1 MSDFLSIG
9 ASAVNVYRQAIA
21 TTSNNIANVNTEGYS
36 KQAVNVSESYPTQIA
51 SYFIGTGSTVDNIQ
65 RSYDEFVERSL
76 RDSAS
81 DLQATTP
88 LIEYTERI
96 VDIMGSETANLTN
109 AIEAFFNAS
118 RSLSVDPGSIP
129 LRNEVLN
136 SGYALASRFNTL
148 STQIDAVGTESRGRL
163 RAALEEV
170 NNLAGQL
177 LSINKQLGR
186 NSEKSKQ
193 PPQLMDQRDL
203 TLRKLSGLSTIGVTE
218 SSNGQVSVNFGGPGR
233 GFEIVT
239 PSGVRKIAMISD
251 SADPTGDV
259 QLVID
264 PRGSKQ
270 PLPPLSGG
278 EVGGLLT
285 FRNEVAKV
293 ARDLLDH
300 LAVQFANKVN
310 EVHRQGF
317 DLNGDFGQDF
327 FRVTPSYSINSEA
340 ASGTF
345 SVDVNVVD
353 QTDLPTDPIKM
364 MYSES
369 TQSWRVYTDSYLHPR
384 LRSTGATPTTIE
396 AELSDANNF
405 SFRGLALSI
414 SGTPEDAD
422 TIILSPKNRAADTF
436 TMELRDPR
444 RVAASEPMT
453 LMPAPANSGD
463 VSADLSYLLPSE
475 RSSGFDS
482 GARFSQLVPNLS
494 SNANLSLTTSSVRP
508 AIVID
513 ANTSAPTVVF
523 DIGPN
528 SDQLVQVLTAE
539 SVHLAGTV
547 ITGSEVAQLV
557 ASDAGFNAGA
567 AYNSKYL
574 NQTGSDAYLD
584 TAVRLGAI
592 GQTITEVVPE
602 VDSASGALVSRQIQL
617 PPAISSK
624 LVPSY
629 TNSSG
634 VDVTLIDAG
643 DLTLNGQSL
652 GALTLSNG
660 EGLSAAKIS
669 SWLRSEISASGQTG
683 LVVNAKTDVL
693 VAGIDATQ
701 TLEIN
706 NVTIDYDVYADMTGM
721 LTAINAVS
729 GQTGVK
735 AEWDSE
741 TAFRLTNAAGFEG
754 KNIVLGGTDSV
765 TALNL
770 STGTYSG
777 RLVVTGEVG
786 DWVTLTLGAGQP
798 SDLGQIG
805 FYTGVYVDKPLNE
818 ELAVFVTGTGSVGSA
833 ISGRASNVDQP
844 SVTQLPA
851 SPYKLT
857 FTSDDIYT
865 ITDTAT
871 DTVVSKRLFE
881 FGVPIEYRGT
891 SISFS
896 EKPKKGD
903 EFSVAANASPGGNNK
918 NILALIEWSKRPIIA
933 GQTFSETYLAL
944 VSGVGTRSSMAELQ
958 REALQVVYDQAYNT
972 REESSGVNLDD
983 EAANL
988 IRFQQAYQAAAQVI
1002 QAAQKAFDTLLQIR

>member
-51 SYFIGTGSTVDNIQ
+51 SYFIGTGSTVNNIQ

-88 LIEYTERI
+88 FIEYTERI

-129 LRNEVLN
+129 LRNEVVS
-136 SGYALASRFNTL
+136 SGQALASRFNTL
-148 STQIDAVGTESRGRL
+148 STQIDAVGTESRDRL
-163 RAALEEV
+163 GAALEEV

-193 PPQLMDQRDL
+193 PAQLMDQRDL
-203 TLRKLSGLSTIGVTE
+203 ILRKLSSLSTIGVTE
-218 SSNGQVSVNFGGPGR
+218 SSNGQVSVNFGGAGR

-239 PSGVRKIAMISD
+239 SSGVREIAMVSD

-270 PLPPLSGG
+270 PLPLLSGG

-293 ARDLLDH
+293 ARDGLDH
-300 LAVQFANKVN
+300 IAVQFANKVN

-340 ASGTF
+340 VSGTF
-345 SVDVNVVD
+345 SVDVKVVD
-353 QTDLPTDPIKM
+353 QTDLPTDPTKM
-364 MYSES
+364 MYRES
-369 TQSWRVYTDSYLHPR
+369 TQSWLVYTDSQLHP
-384 LRSTGATPTTIE
+384 E
-396 AELSDANNF
+396 AELSVANNF

-453 LMPAPANSGD
+453 LMPAPANSSD
-463 VSADLSYLLPSE
+463 VSAALSYLLPSE

-482 GARFSQLVPNLS
+482 GARFSQLLPNLS
-494 SNANLSLTTSSVRP
+494 SDTDLSLSTSSVRP

-513 ANTSAPTVVF
+513 ANTSAPTLVF

-539 SVHLAGTV
+539 SVHLAGTA
-547 ITGSEVAQLV
+547 ITGSEAAQLA

-567 AYNSKYL
+567 AYNSEYL
-574 NQTGSDAYLD
+574 NQTGSNAYLD

-592 GQTITEVVPE
+592 GKTITEVVPE
-602 VDSASGALVSRQIQL
+602 VDSASGNLLSRQIQM

-624 LVPSY
+624 VVPSY

-634 VDVTLIDAG
+634 AEVTLIDAG

-652 GALTLSNG
+652 GALTLSST
-660 EGLSAAKIS
+660 EVLSAAKIS
-669 SWLRSEISASGQTG
+669 AWLRSEISASGQTG
-683 LVVNAKTDVL
+683 LVVNAKTDIL

-706 NVTIDYDVYADMTGM
+706 DVSIVYDVYADMTEM
-721 LTAINAVS
+721 LAAINAVS
-729 GQTGVK
+729 GETRVR

-754 KNIVLGGTDSV
+754 ENIVLGGTDSV

-770 STGTYSG
+770 STGSYSG

-786 DWVTLTLGAGQP
+786 EEVALTLGAGQP

-833 ISGRASNVDQP
+833 ISGRAANVDQS
-844 SVTQLPA
+844 SVAQLPA

-903 EFSVAANASPGGNNK
+903 EFSVSANASPGGNNK
-918 NILALIEWSKRPIIA
+918 NILALIEWSKRPIIS
-933 GQTFSETYLAL
+933 GQTFSEAYLDL
-944 VSGVGTRSSMAELQ
+944 VSGVGSRSSMSELQ

-1002 QAAQKAFDTLLQIR
+1002 QAAQKSFDTLLQIR

>member
-36 KQAVNVSESYPTQIA
+36 KQGVNVGESYPTQIA
-51 SYFIGTGSTVDNIQ
+51 SYFIGTGSTVNSIQ

-88 LIEYTERI
+88 FIEYTNRI

-129 LRNEVLN
+129 LRNEVLS
-136 SGYALASRFNTL
+136 SGQALASRFNTL
-148 STQIDAVGTESRGRL
+148 STQIDAVGTESRDRL
-163 RAALEEV
+163 GAALEEV

-203 TLRKLSGLSTIGVTE
+203 ILRKLSGLSTIGVTE
-218 SSNGQVSVNFGGPGR
+218 SSNGQVSVNFGGAGR

-239 PSGVRKIAMISD
+239 SSGVREIAMVSD

-264 PRGSKQ
+264 PRGIKQ
-270 PLPPLSGG
+270 PLPLLSGG

-293 ARDLLDH
+293 ARDGLDH
-300 LAVQFANKVN
+300 IAVQFANKVN

-340 ASGTF
+340 VSGTF
-345 SVDVNVVD
+345 SVDVKVVD
-353 QTDLPTDPIKM
+353 QTDLPTDPTKM
-364 MYSES
+364 MYRES
-369 TQSWRVYTDSYLHPR
+369 TQSWLVYTDSQLHP
-384 LRSTGATPTTIE
+384 E
-396 AELSDANNF
+396 AELSVANNF

-453 LMPAPANSGD
+453 LMPAPANSSD
-463 VSADLSYLLPSE
+463 VSAALSYLLPSE

-482 GARFSQLVPNLS
+482 GARFSQLLPNLS
-494 SNANLSLTTSSVRP
+494 SDTDLSLSTSSVRP

-513 ANTSAPTVVF
+513 ANTSAPTLVF

-539 SVHLAGTV
+539 SVHLAGTA
-547 ITGSEVAQLV
+547 ITGSEAAQLA

-567 AYNSKYL
+567 AYNSEYL
-574 NQTGSDAYLD
+574 NQTGSNAYLD

-592 GQTITEVVPE
+592 GKTITEVVPE
-602 VDSASGALVSRQIQL
+602 VDSASGNLLSRQIQM

-624 LVPSY
+624 VVPSY

-634 VDVTLIDAG
+634 AEVTLIDSG

-652 GALTLSNG
+652 GALTLSST
-660 EGLSAAKIS
+660 EVLSAAKIS
-669 SWLRSEISASGQTG
+669 AWLRSEISASGQTG
-683 LVVNAKTDVL
+683 LVVNAKTDIL
-693 VAGIDATQ
+693 VASIDATQ

-706 NVTIDYDVYADMTGM
+706 DVSIDYDVYADMTEM

-729 GQTGVK
+729 GQTGVR

-754 KNIVLGGTDSV
+754 ENIVLGGTDSV

-770 STGTYSG
+770 STGSYSG

-786 DWVTLTLGAGQP
+786 EEVALTLGAGQP

-833 ISGRASNVDQP
+833 ISGRAANVDQS
-844 SVTQLPA
+844 SVAQLPA

-903 EFSVAANASPGGNNK
+903 EFSVSANASPGGNNK
-918 NILALIEWSKRPIIA
+918 NILALIEWSKRPIIS
-933 GQTFSETYLAL
+933 GQTFSEAYLDL
-944 VSGVGTRSSMAELQ
+944 VSGVGSRSSMSELQ

-1002 QAAQKAFDTLLQIR
+1002 QAAQKSFDTLLQIR

>member
-51 SYFIGTGSTVDNIQ
+51 SYFIGTGSTVNNIQ

-88 LIEYTERI
+88 FIEYTERI

-129 LRNEVLN
+129 LRNEVVG
-136 SGYALASRFNTL
+136 SGQALASRFNTL
-148 STQIDAVGTESRGRL
+148 STQIDAVGTESRDRL
-163 RAALEEV
+163 GAALEEV

-193 PPQLMDQRDL
+193 PAQLMDQRDL
-203 TLRKLSGLSTIGVTE
+203 ILRKLSSLSTIGVTE
-218 SSNGQVSVNFGGPGR
+218 SSNGQVSVNFGGAGR

-239 PSGVRKIAMISD
+239 SSGVREIAMVSD

-270 PLPPLSGG
+270 PLPLLSGG

-293 ARDLLDH
+293 ARDGLDH
-300 LAVQFANKVN
+300 IAVQFANKVN

-327 FRVTPSYSINSEA
+327 FRITPSYSINSEA
-340 ASGTF
+340 VSGTF
-345 SVDVNVVD
+345 SVDVKVVD
-353 QTDLPTDPIKM
+353 QTDLPTDPTKI
-364 MYSES
+364 MYRES
-369 TQSWRVYTDSYLHPR
+369 TQSWLVFTDSQLHP
-384 LRSTGATPTTIE
+384 E
-396 AELSDANNF
+396 AELSVANNF

-453 LMPAPANSGD
+453 LMPAPANSSD
-463 VSADLSYLLPSE
+463 VSAALSYLLPSE

-482 GARFSQLVPNLS
+482 GARFSQLLPNLS
-494 SNANLSLTTSSVRP
+494 SGANLSLTTSGVRP

-513 ANTSAPTVVF
+513 ANTSAPTLVF

-547 ITGSEVAQLV
+547 ITGSEAAQLV
-557 ASDAGFNAGA
+557 ASDTGFNAGA
-567 AYNSKYL
+567 AYNSEYL
-574 NQTGSDAYLD
+574 NQTGSNAYLD

-592 GQTITEVVPE
+592 GKTITEVVPE
-602 VDSASGALVSRQIQL
+602 VDSASGALLSRQIQL

-624 LVPSY
+624 VVPSY

-634 VDVTLIDAG
+634 AEVTLIDSG

-652 GALTLSNG
+652 GALTLSST
-660 EGLSAAKIS
+660 EALSAAKVS
-669 SWLRSEISASGQTG
+669 AWLKSEISASGQTG
-683 LVVNAKTDVL
+683 LVVNAKTDIL

-706 NVTIDYDVYADMTGM
+706 DVSIVYDVYADMTEM
-721 LTAINAVS
+721 LAAINAVS
-729 GQTGVK
+729 GETRVR

-754 KNIVLGGTDSV
+754 ENIVLGGTDSV

-770 STGTYSG
+770 STGSYSG

-786 DWVTLTLGAGQP
+786 EEVALTLGAGQP

-833 ISGRASNVDQP
+833 ISGRAANVDQS
-844 SVTQLPA
+844 SVAQLPA

-903 EFSVAANASPGGNNK
+903 EFSVSANASPGGNNK
-918 NILALIEWSKRPIIA
+918 NILALIEWSKRPIIS
-933 GQTFSETYLAL
+933 GQTFSEAYLDL
-944 VSGVGTRSSMAELQ
+944 VSGVGSRSSMSELQ

-1002 QAAQKAFDTLLQIR
+1002 QAAQKSFDTLLQIR

>member
-1 MSDFLSIG
+1 
-9 ASAVNVYRQAIA
+9 
-21 TTSNNIANVNTEGYS
+21 
-36 KQAVNVSESYPTQIA
+36 
-51 SYFIGTGSTVDNIQ
+51 
-65 RSYDEFVERSL
+65 
-76 RDSAS
+76 
-81 DLQATTP
+81 
-88 LIEYTERI
+88 
-96 VDIMGSETANLTN
+96 
-109 AIEAFFNAS
+109 
-118 RSLSVDPGSIP
+118 
-129 LRNEVLN
+129 
-136 SGYALASRFNTL
+136 
-148 STQIDAVGTESRGRL
+148 
-163 RAALEEV
+163 
-170 NNLAGQL
+170 
-177 LSINKQLGR
+177 
-186 NSEKSKQ
+186 
-193 PPQLMDQRDL
+193 MDQRDL
-203 TLRKLSGLSTIGVTE
+203 ILRKLSGLSTIGVTE
-218 SSNGQVSVNFGGPGR
+218 SSNGQVSVNFGGAGR

-239 PSGVRKIAMISD
+239 SSGVREIAMVSD

-264 PRGSKQ
+264 PRGIKQ
-270 PLPPLSGG
+270 PLPLLSGG

-293 ARDLLDH
+293 ARDGLDH
-300 LAVQFANKVN
+300 IAVQFANKVN

-340 ASGTF
+340 VSGTF
-345 SVDVNVVD
+345 SVDVKVVD
-353 QTDLPTDPIKM
+353 QTDLPTDPTKM
-364 MYSES
+364 MYRES
-369 TQSWRVYTDSYLHPR
+369 TQSWLVYTDSQLHP
-384 LRSTGATPTTIE
+384 E
-396 AELSDANNF
+396 AELSVANNF

-453 LMPAPANSGD
+453 LMPAPANSSD
-463 VSADLSYLLPSE
+463 VSAALSYLLPSE

-482 GARFSQLVPNLS
+482 GARFSQLLPNLS
-494 SNANLSLTTSSVRP
+494 SDTDLSLSTSSVRP

-513 ANTSAPTVVF
+513 ANTSAPTLVF

-539 SVHLAGTV
+539 SVHLAGTA
-547 ITGSEVAQLV
+547 IKGSEAAQLV

-567 AYNSKYL
+567 AYNSEYL
-574 NQTGSDAYLD
+574 NQTGSNAYLD

-592 GQTITEVVPE
+592 GKTITEVVPE
-602 VDSASGALVSRQIQL
+602 VDSASGNLLSRQIQM

-624 LVPSY
+624 VVPSY

-634 VDVTLIDAG
+634 AEVTLIDSG

-652 GALTLSNG
+652 GALTLSST
-660 EGLSAAKIS
+660 EALSAAKIS
-669 SWLRSEISASGQTG
+669 AWLKSEISASGQTG
-683 LVVNAKTDVL
+683 LVVNAKTDIL

-706 NVTIDYDVYADMTGM
+706 DVTITYDVYADMTEM

-729 GQTGVK
+729 GETRVK

-754 KNIVLGGTDSV
+754 ENIVLGGTDSV

-770 STGTYSG
+770 STGSYSG

-786 DWVTLTLGAGQP
+786 EEVALTLGAGQP

-833 ISGRASNVDQP
+833 ISGRAANVDQS
-844 SVTQLPA
+844 SVAQLPA

-903 EFSVAANASPGGNNK
+903 EFSVSANASPGGNNK
-918 NILALIEWSKRPIIA
+918 NILALIEWSKRPIIS
-933 GQTFSETYLAL
+933 GQTFSEAYLDL
-944 VSGVGTRSSMAELQ
+944 VSGVGSRSSMSELQ

-1002 QAAQKAFDTLLQIR
+1002 QAAQKSFDTLLQIR

>member
-36 KQAVNVSESYPTQIA
+36 KQGVNVGESYPTQIA
-51 SYFIGTGSTVDNIQ
+51 SYFIGTGSTVNSIQ

-88 LIEYTERI
+88 FIEYTKRI

-129 LRNEVLN
+129 LRNEVVS
-136 SGYALASRFNTL
+136 SGQALASRFNTL
-148 STQIDAVGTESRGRL
+148 STQIDAVGTESRDRL
-163 RAALEEV
+163 GAALEEI
-170 NNLAGQL
+170 NSLAGQL

-203 TLRKLSGLSTIGVTE
+203 ILRKLSALSTIGVTE
-218 SSNGQVSVNFGGPGR
+218 SSNGQVSVNFGGAGR

-239 PSGVRKIAMISD
+239 PSGVREIAMVSD

-264 PRGSKQ
+264 PRGIKQ
-270 PLPPLSGG
+270 PLPLLSGG

-293 ARDLLDH
+293 ARDGLDH
-300 LAVQFANKVN
+300 IAVQFANKVN

-340 ASGTF
+340 VSGKF
-345 SVDVNVVD
+345 SVDVKVVD
-353 QTDLPTDPIKM
+353 QTDLPTDPTKI
-364 MYSES
+364 MYRES
-369 TQSWRVYTDSYLHPR
+369 TQSWLVFTDSELHP
-384 LRSTGATPTTIE
+384 E
-396 AELSDANNF
+396 AELSVANNF

-453 LMPAPANSGD
+453 LMPAPANSSD
-463 VSADLSYLLPSE
+463 VSAALSYLLPSE

-482 GARFSQLVPNLS
+482 GARFSQLLPNLS
-494 SNANLSLTTSSVRP
+494 SEANLSLTTSGVRP

-513 ANTSAPTVVF
+513 ANTSAPTLVF

-547 ITGSEVAQLV
+547 ITGSEAAQLA

-567 AYNSKYL
+567 AYNSEYF
-574 NQTGSDAYLD
+574 NQTGSNAYLD

-592 GQTITEVVPE
+592 GKTITEVVPE
-602 VDSASGALVSRQIQL
+602 VDSASGDLLSRQIQM

-624 LVPSY
+624 VVPSY

-634 VDVTLIDAG
+634 AEVTLIDSG

-652 GALTLSNG
+652 GALTLSST
-660 EGLSAAKIS
+660 EVLSAAKIS
-669 SWLRSEISASGQTG
+669 AWLRSEISASGQTG
-683 LVVNAKTDVL
+683 LVVNAKTDIL

-706 NVTIDYDVYADMTGM
+706 DVTITYDVYADMTEM

-729 GQTGVK
+729 GETRVK

-754 KNIVLGGTDSV
+754 ENIVLGGTDSV

-770 STGTYSG
+770 STGSYSG

-786 DWVTLTLGAGQP
+786 EEVALTLGAGQP

-833 ISGRASNVDQP
+833 ISGRAANVDQS
-844 SVTQLPA
+844 SVAQLPA

-903 EFSVAANASPGGNNK
+903 EFSVSANASPGGNNK
-918 NILALIEWSKRPIIA
+918 NILALIEWSKRPIIS
-933 GQTFSETYLAL
+933 GQTFSEAYLDL
-944 VSGVGTRSSMAELQ
+944 VSGVGSRSSMSELQ

-1002 QAAQKAFDTLLQIR
+1002 QAAQKSFDTLLQIR

>member
-36 KQAVNVSESYPTQIA
+36 KQAVNVGESYPTQIA
-51 SYFIGTGSTVDNIQ
+51 SYFIGTGSTVNNIQ

-88 LIEYTERI
+88 FIEYTQRI

-129 LRNEVLN
+129 LRNEVVS
-136 SGYALASRFNTL
+136 SGQALASRFNTL
-148 STQIDAVGTESRGRL
+148 STQIDAVGTESRDRL
-163 RAALEEV
+163 GAALEEI
-170 NNLAGQL
+170 NSLAGQL

-203 TLRKLSGLSTIGVTE
+203 ILRKLSALSTIGVTE
-218 SSNGQVSVNFGGPGR
+218 SSNGQVSVNFGGAGR

-239 PSGVRKIAMISD
+239 PSGVREIAMVSD

-264 PRGSKQ
+264 PRGIKQ
-270 PLPPLSGG
+270 PLPLLSGG

-293 ARDLLDH
+293 ARDGLDH
-300 LAVQFANKVN
+300 IAVQFANKVN
-310 EVHRQGF
+310 EVHRQGL

-327 FRVTPSYSINSEA
+327 FRITPSYSINSEA
-340 ASGTF
+340 VSGKF
-345 SVDVNVVD
+345 SVDVKVVD
-353 QTDLPTDPIKM
+353 QTDLPTDPTKI
-364 MYSES
+364 MYRES
-369 TQSWRVYTDSYLHPR
+369 TQSWLVFTDSQLHP
-384 LRSTGATPTTIE
+384 E
-396 AELSDANNF
+396 AELSVANNF

-453 LMPAPANSGD
+453 LMPAPANSSD
-463 VSADLSYLLPSE
+463 VSAALSYLLPSE

-494 SNANLSLTTSSVRP
+494 SDTNLSLATSSVRP
-508 AIVID
+508 VIVID
-513 ANTSAPTVVF
+513 ANTSAPTLVF

-547 ITGSEVAQLV
+547 ITGSEAAQLV

-567 AYNSKYL
+567 AYNREYL
-574 NQTGSDAYLD
+574 NQTGSNAYLD

-592 GQTITEVVPE
+592 GKTITEVVPE
-602 VDSASGALVSRQIQL
+602 VDSASGDLLSRQIQV

-624 LVPSY
+624 VVPSY

-634 VDVTLIDAG
+634 AEVTLIDAG

-652 GALTLSNG
+652 GALTLSST
-660 EGLSAAKIS
+660 EALSAAKIS
-669 SWLRSEISASGQTG
+669 AWLRSEISASGQTG
-683 LVVNAKTDVL
+683 LVVNAKTDIL

-706 NVTIDYDVYADMTGM
+706 DVTITYDVYADMTEM

-754 KNIVLGGTDSV
+754 ENIVLGGTDSV

-770 STGTYSG
+770 STGSYSG

-786 DWVTLTLGAGQP
+786 EEVALTLGAGQP

-818 ELAVFVTGTGSVGSA
+818 ELAVFVTGTGSVGTA
-833 ISGRASNVDQP
+833 TSGRAVNVDQ
-844 SVTQLPA
+844 SSFAQLPA

-903 EFSVAANASPGGNNK
+903 EFNVSANASPGGNNK
-918 NILALIEWSKRPIIA
+918 NILALIEWSQRPIIS
-933 GQTFSETYLAL
+933 GQTFSEAYLDL
-944 VSGVGTRSSMAELQ
+944 VSGVGSRSSMSELQ

-1002 QAAQKAFDTLLQIR
+1002 QAAQKSFDTLLQIR

>member
-36 KQAVNVSESYPTQIA
+36 KQGVNVGESYPTQIA
-51 SYFIGTGSTVDNIQ
+51 SYFIGTGSTVNSIQ

-88 LIEYTERI
+88 FIEYTNRI

-129 LRNEVLN
+129 LRNEVVS
-136 SGYALASRFNTL
+136 SGQALASRFNTL
-148 STQIDAVGTESRGRL
+148 STQIDAVGTESRDRL
-163 RAALEEV
+163 GAALEEV

-203 TLRKLSGLSTIGVTE
+203 ILRKLSGLSTIGVTE
-218 SSNGQVSVNFGGPGR
+218 SSNGQVSVNFGGAGR

-239 PSGVRKIAMISD
+239 SSGVREIAMVSD

-270 PLPPLSGG
+270 PLPLLSGG

-293 ARDLLDH
+293 ARDGLDH
-300 LAVQFANKVN
+300 IAVQFANKVN

-340 ASGTF
+340 VSGTF
-345 SVDVNVVD
+345 SVDVKVVD
-353 QTDLPTDPIKM
+353 QTDLPTDPTKM
-364 MYSES
+364 MYRES
-369 TQSWRVYTDSYLHPR
+369 TQSWLVYTDSQLHP
-384 LRSTGATPTTIE
+384 E
-396 AELSDANNF
+396 AELSVANNF

-453 LMPAPANSGD
+453 LMPAPANSSD
-463 VSADLSYLLPSE
+463 VSAALSYLLPSE

-494 SNANLSLTTSSVRP
+494 SNTNLSLTTSSVRP

-513 ANTSAPTVVF
+513 ANTSAPTLVF

-539 SVHLAGTV
+539 SVHLAGTA
-547 ITGSEVAQLV
+547 ITGSEAAQLV

-567 AYNSKYL
+567 AYNSEYL
-574 NQTGSDAYLD
+574 NQTGSNAYLD

-592 GQTITEVVPE
+592 GKTITEVVPE
-602 VDSASGALVSRQIQL
+602 VDSASGDLLSRQIQL

-624 LVPSY
+624 VVPSY

-634 VDVTLIDAG
+634 SEVTLIDAG

-652 GALTLSNG
+652 GALTLSST
-660 EGLSAAKIS
+660 EALSAAKIS
-669 SWLRSEISASGQTG
+669 AWLKSEISASGQTG
-683 LVVNAKTDVL
+683 LVVNAKTDIL

-706 NVTIDYDVYADMTGM
+706 DVSIDYDVYADMTEM

-729 GQTGVK
+729 GETRVR

-754 KNIVLGGTDSV
+754 ENIVLGGTDSV

-770 STGTYSG
+770 STGSYSG

-786 DWVTLTLGAGQP
+786 EEVALTLGAGQP

-833 ISGRASNVDQP
+833 ISGRAANVDQS
-844 SVTQLPA
+844 SVAQLPA

-903 EFSVAANASPGGNNK
+903 EFSVSANASPGGNNK
-918 NILALIEWSKRPIIA
+918 NILALIEWSKRPIIS
-933 GQTFSETYLAL
+933 GQTFSEAYLDL
-944 VSGVGTRSSMAELQ
+944 VSGVGSRSSMSELQ

-1002 QAAQKAFDTLLQIR
+1002 QAAQKSFDTLLQIR

>member
-36 KQAVNVSESYPTQIA
+36 KQGVNVGESYPTQIA
-51 SYFIGTGSTVDNIQ
+51 SYFIGTGSTVNSIQ

-88 LIEYTERI
+88 FIEYTNRI

-129 LRNEVLN
+129 LRNEVLS
-136 SGYALASRFNTL
+136 SGQALASRFNTL
-148 STQIDAVGTESRGRL
+148 STQIDAVGTESRDRL
-163 RAALEEV
+163 GAALEEV

-203 TLRKLSGLSTIGVTE
+203 ILRKLSGLSTIGVTE
-218 SSNGQVSVNFGGPGR
+218 SSNGQVSVNFGGAGR

-239 PSGVRKIAMISD
+239 SSGVREIAMVSD

-270 PLPPLSGG
+270 PLPLLSGG

-293 ARDLLDH
+293 ARDGLDH
-300 LAVQFANKVN
+300 IAVQFANKVN

-327 FRVTPSYSINSEA
+327 FRITPSYSINSEA
-340 ASGTF
+340 VSGTF
-345 SVDVNVVD
+345 SVDVKVVD
-353 QTDLPTDPIKM
+353 QTDLPTDPTKM
-364 MYSES
+364 MYRES
-369 TQSWRVYTDSYLHPR
+369 TQSWLVYTDSQLHP
-384 LRSTGATPTTIE
+384 E
-396 AELSDANNF
+396 AELSVANNF

-453 LMPAPANSGD
+453 LMPAPANSSD
-463 VSADLSYLLPSE
+463 VSAALSYLLPSE

-494 SNANLSLTTSSVRP
+494 SNTNLSLTTSSVRP

-513 ANTSAPTVVF
+513 ANTSAPTLVF

-547 ITGSEVAQLV
+547 ITGSEAAQLV

-567 AYNSKYL
+567 AYNSEYL
-574 NQTGSDAYLD
+574 NQTGSNAYLD

-592 GQTITEVVPE
+592 GKTITEVVPE
-602 VDSASGALVSRQIQL
+602 VDSASGNLLSRQIQL

-624 LVPSY
+624 VVPSY

-634 VDVTLIDAG
+634 SEVTLIDAG

-652 GALTLSNG
+652 GALTLPST
-660 EGLSAAKIS
+660 EALSAAKIS
-669 SWLRSEISASGQTG
+669 AWLKSEISASGQTG
-683 LVVNAKTDVL
+683 LVVNAKTDIL
-693 VAGIDATQ
+693 VASIDATQ

-706 NVTIDYDVYADMTGM
+706 DVSIDYDVYADMTEM

-729 GQTGVK
+729 GQTGVR

-754 KNIVLGGTDSV
+754 ENIVLGGTDSV

-770 STGTYSG
+770 STGAYSG

-786 DWVTLTLGAGQP
+786 EEVALTLGAGQP
-798 SDLGQIG
+798 SDLGKIG

-833 ISGRASNVDQP
+833 ISGRAANVDQS
-844 SVTQLPA
+844 SVAQLPA

-903 EFSVAANASPGGNNK
+903 EFSVSANASPGGNNK
-918 NILALIEWSKRPIIA
+918 NILALIEWSKRPIIS
-933 GQTFSETYLAL
+933 GQTFSEAYLDL
-944 VSGVGTRSSMAELQ
+944 VSGVGSRSSMSELQ

-1002 QAAQKAFDTLLQIR
+1002 QAAQKSFDTLLQIR

>member
-51 SYFIGTGSTVDNIQ
+51 SYFIGTGSTVDKIQ

-88 LIEYTERI
+88 FIEYTERI
-96 VDIMGSETANLTN
+96 VDIMGSESANLTN

-129 LRNEVLN
+129 LRNGVLS
-136 SGYALASRFNTL
+136 SGQALASRFNTL
-148 STQIDAVGTESRGRL
+148 STQIDAVGTESRRRL
-163 RAALEEV
+163 GAALEEV

-203 TLRKLSGLSTIGVTE
+203 ILRKLSALSTIGVTE
-218 SSNGQVSVNFGGPGR
+218 SSNGQVSVNFGGAGR

-239 PSGVRKIAMISD
+239 SSSVRKIGMVSD
-251 SADPTGDV
+251 SADPTGDI
-259 QLVID
+259 QLFID

-278 EVGGLLT
+278 EVGGLLA

-293 ARDLLDH
+293 ARDGLDH
-300 LAVQFANKVN
+300 IAVQFANKVN

-327 FRVTPSYSINSEA
+327 FRITSSYSINSEA
-340 ASGTF
+340 VSGTF
-345 SVDVNVVD
+345 SVDVKVVD
-353 QTDLPTDPIKM
+353 QTDLPTDPTKM
-364 MYSES
+364 MYRES
-369 TQSWRVYTDSYLHPR
+369 TQSWLVYTDSQLHP
-384 LRSTGATPTTIE
+384 E
-396 AELSDANNF
+396 AELSVANNF
-405 SFRGLALSI
+405 TFRGLALSI

-422 TIILSPKNRAADTF
+422 TIILSPKDRAADTF

-453 LMPAPANSGD
+453 LMPAPANSSD
-463 VSADLSYLLPSE
+463 VSAALSYLLPSE
-475 RSSGFDS
+475 RSIGFDS

-547 ITGSEVAQLV
+547 VTGSEVAQLV
-557 ASDAGFNAGA
+557 ASDAGFNTGA
-567 AYNSKYL
+567 AYNSEYL

-592 GQTITEVVPE
+592 GKTITEVVPE
-602 VDSASGALVSRQIQL
+602 VDSSSGALLSRQIQL

-624 LVPSY
+624 VVPSY

-634 VDVTLIDAG
+634 AGVTLIDAG

-652 GALTLSNG
+652 GALTLSSG
-660 EGLSAAKIS
+660 EGLSAAKITE
-669 SWLRSEISASGQTG
+669 WLRSEISASGQTG
-683 LVVNAKTDVL
+683 LVVNAKTDIL

-706 NVTIDYDVYADMTGM
+706 DVTIDYDVFADMTEM

-729 GQTGVK
+729 GETGVK

-754 KNIVLGGTDSV
+754 ENIVLGGTDSV

-786 DWVTLTLGAGQP
+786 EEVALTLGAGQP

-833 ISGRASNVDQP
+833 ISGRAGNVDQ
-844 SVTQLPA
+844 SGVTQLPA

-871 DTVVSKRLFE
+871 NTVVSKRLFE
-881 FGVPIEYRGT
+881 FGAPIEYRGT

-903 EFSVAANASPGGNNK
+903 EFSVSANASPGGNNK
-918 NILALIEWSKRPIIA
+918 NILALIEWSKRPIIS
-933 GQTFSETYLAL
+933 GQTFSESYLDL
-944 VSGVGTRSSMAELQ
+944 VSGVGSRSSMSELQ

-1002 QAAQKAFDTLLQIR
+1002 QAAQKSFDTLLQIR

>member
-36 KQAVNVSESYPTQIA
+36 KQAVNVGESYPTQIA
-51 SYFIGTGSTVDNIQ
+51 SYFIGTGSTVNSIQ

-88 LIEYTERI
+88 FIEYTNRI

-129 LRNEVLN
+129 LRNEVLS
-136 SGYALASRFNTL
+136 SGQALASRFNTL
-148 STQIDAVGTESRGRL
+148 STQIDAVGTESRDRL
-163 RAALEEV
+163 GAALEEV

-203 TLRKLSGLSTIGVTE
+203 ILRKLSSLSTIGVTE
-218 SSNGQVSVNFGGPGR
+218 SSNGQVSVNFGGAGR

-239 PSGVRKIAMISD
+239 SSGVREIAMVSD

-264 PRGSKQ
+264 PRGIKQ
-270 PLPPLSGG
+270 PLPLLSGG

-293 ARDLLDH
+293 ARDGLDH
-300 LAVQFANKVN
+300 IAVQFANKVN

-340 ASGTF
+340 VSGTF
-345 SVDVNVVD
+345 SVDVKVVD
-353 QTDLPTDPIKM
+353 QTDLPTDPTKM
-364 MYSES
+364 MYRES
-369 TQSWRVYTDSYLHPR
+369 TQSWLVYTDSQLHP
-384 LRSTGATPTTIE
+384 E
-396 AELSDANNF
+396 AELSVANNF

-453 LMPAPANSGD
+453 LMPAPANSSD
-463 VSADLSYLLPSE
+463 VSAALSYLLPSE

-482 GARFSQLVPNLS
+482 GARFSQLLPNLS
-494 SNANLSLTTSSVRP
+494 SDTDLSLSTSSVRP

-513 ANTSAPTVVF
+513 ANTSAPTLVF

-539 SVHLAGTV
+539 SVHLAGTA
-547 ITGSEVAQLV
+547 ITGSEAAQLA

-567 AYNSKYL
+567 AYNSEYL
-574 NQTGSDAYLD
+574 NQTGSNAYLD

-592 GQTITEVVPE
+592 GKTITEVVPE
-602 VDSASGALVSRQIQL
+602 VDSASGNLLSRQIQL

-624 LVPSY
+624 VVPSY

-634 VDVTLIDAG
+634 AEVTLIDSG

-652 GALTLSNG
+652 GALTLSST
-660 EGLSAAKIS
+660 EVLSAAKIS
-669 SWLRSEISASGQTG
+669 AWLRSEISASGQTG
-683 LVVNAKTDVL
+683 LVVNAKTDIL

-706 NVTIDYDVYADMTGM
+706 DVTITYDVYADMTEM

-729 GQTGVK
+729 GETRVK

-754 KNIVLGGTDSV
+754 ENIVLGGTDSV

-770 STGTYSG
+770 STGSYSG

-786 DWVTLTLGAGQP
+786 EEVALTLGAGQP

-833 ISGRASNVDQP
+833 ISGRAANVDQS
-844 SVTQLPA
+844 SVAQLPA

-903 EFSVAANASPGGNNK
+903 EFSVSANASPGGNNK
-918 NILALIEWSKRPIIA
+918 NILALIEWSKRPIIS
-933 GQTFSETYLAL
+933 GQTFSEAYLDL
-944 VSGVGTRSSMAELQ
+944 VSGVGSRSSMSELQ

-1002 QAAQKAFDTLLQIR
+1002 QAAQKSFDTLLQIR

>member
-36 KQAVNVSESYPTQIA
+36 KQGVNVGESYPTQIA
-51 SYFIGTGSTVDNIQ
+51 SYFIGTGSTVNSIQ

-88 LIEYTERI
+88 FIEYTNRI

-129 LRNEVLN
+129 LRNEVVS
-136 SGYALASRFNTL
+136 SGQALASRFNTL
-148 STQIDAVGTESRGRL
+148 STQIDAVGTESRDRL
-163 RAALEEV
+163 GAALEEI
-170 NNLAGQL
+170 NSLAGQL

-203 TLRKLSGLSTIGVTE
+203 ILRKLSALSTIGVTE
-218 SSNGQVSVNFGGPGR
+218 SSNGQVSVNFGGAGR
-233 GFEIVT
+233 GFETVT
-239 PSGVRKIAMISD
+239 PSGVREIAMVSD

-264 PRGSKQ
+264 PRGIKQ
-270 PLPPLSGG
+270 PLPLLSGG

-293 ARDLLDH
+293 ARDGLDH
-300 LAVQFANKVN
+300 IAVQFANKVN
-310 EVHRQGF
+310 EVHRQGL

-340 ASGTF
+340 VSGKF
-345 SVDVNVVD
+345 SVDVKVVD
-353 QTDLPTDPIKM
+353 QTDLPTDPTKI
-364 MYSES
+364 MYRES
-369 TQSWRVYTDSYLHPR
+369 TQSWLVFTDSELHP
-384 LRSTGATPTTIE
+384 E
-396 AELSDANNF
+396 AELSVANNF

-453 LMPAPANSGD
+453 LMPAPANSSD
-463 VSADLSYLLPSE
+463 VSAALSYLLPSE

-494 SNANLSLTTSSVRP
+494 SNTNLSLTTSSVRP

-547 ITGSEVAQLV
+547 ITGSEAAQLV

-567 AYNSKYL
+567 AYNSEYL
-574 NQTGSDAYLD
+574 NQTGSNAYLD

-592 GQTITEVVPE
+592 GKTITEVVPE
-602 VDSASGALVSRQIQL
+602 IDSASGDLLSRQIQL

-624 LVPSY
+624 VVPSY

-634 VDVTLIDAG
+634 SEVTLIDAG

-652 GALTLSNG
+652 GALTLPST
-660 EGLSAAKIS
+660 EALSAAKIS
-669 SWLRSEISASGQTG
+669 AWLKSEISASGQTG
-683 LVVNAKTDVL
+683 LVVNAKTDIL
-693 VAGIDATQ
+693 VASIDATQ

-706 NVTIDYDVYADMTGM
+706 DVSIDYDVYADMTEM

-729 GQTGVK
+729 GQTGVR

-754 KNIVLGGTDSV
+754 ENIVLGGTDSV

-770 STGTYSG
+770 STGAYSG

-786 DWVTLTLGAGQP
+786 EEVALTLGAGQP

-833 ISGRASNVDQP
+833 ISGRAANVDQS
-844 SVTQLPA
+844 SVAQLPA

-903 EFSVAANASPGGNNK
+903 EFSVSANASPGGNNK
-918 NILALIEWSKRPIIA
+918 NILALIEWSKRPIIS
-933 GQTFSETYLAL
+933 GQTFSEAYLDL
-944 VSGVGTRSSMAELQ
+944 VSGVGSRSSMSELQ

-1002 QAAQKAFDTLLQIR
+1002 QAAQKSFDTLLQIR

>member
-36 KQAVNVSESYPTQIA
+36 KQGVNVGESYPTQIA
-51 SYFIGTGSTVDNIQ
+51 SYFIGTGSTVNSIQ

-88 LIEYTERI
+88 FIEYTNRI

-129 LRNEVLN
+129 LRNEVLS
-136 SGYALASRFNTL
+136 SGQALASRFNTL
-148 STQIDAVGTESRGRL
+148 STQIDAVGTESRDRL
-163 RAALEEV
+163 GAALEEV

-203 TLRKLSGLSTIGVTE
+203 ILRKLSGLSTIGVTE
-218 SSNGQVSVNFGGPGR
+218 SSNGQVSVNFGGAGR

-239 PSGVRKIAMISD
+239 SSGVREIAMVSD

-264 PRGSKQ
+264 PRGIKQ
-270 PLPPLSGG
+270 PLPLLSGG

-293 ARDLLDH
+293 ARDGLDH
-300 LAVQFANKVN
+300 IAVQFANKVN
-310 EVHRQGF
+310 EVHRQGL

-340 ASGTF
+340 VSGKF
-345 SVDVNVVD
+345 SVDVKVVD
-353 QTDLPTDPIKM
+353 QTDLPTDPTKI
-364 MYSES
+364 MYRES
-369 TQSWRVYTDSYLHPR
+369 TQSWLVFTDSELHP
-384 LRSTGATPTTIE
+384 E
-396 AELSDANNF
+396 AELSVANNF

-436 TMELRDPR
+436 TMELRDAR

-453 LMPAPANSGD
+453 LMPAPANSSD
-463 VSADLSYLLPSE
+463 VSAALSYLLPSE

-482 GARFSQLVPNLS
+482 GARFSQLLPNLS
-494 SNANLSLTTSSVRP
+494 SDTDLSLSTSSVRP

-513 ANTSAPTVVF
+513 ANTSAPTLVF

-539 SVHLAGTV
+539 SVHLAGTA
-547 ITGSEVAQLV
+547 ITGSEAAQLA

-567 AYNSKYL
+567 AYNSEYL
-574 NQTGSDAYLD
+574 NQTGSNAYLD

-592 GQTITEVVPE
+592 GKTITEVVPE
-602 VDSASGALVSRQIQL
+602 VDSASGNLLSRQIQM

-624 LVPSY
+624 VVPSY

-634 VDVTLIDAG
+634 AEVTLIDSG

-652 GALTLSNG
+652 GALTLSST
-660 EGLSAAKIS
+660 EVLSAAKIS
-669 SWLRSEISASGQTG
+669 AWLRSEISASGQTG
-683 LVVNAKTDVL
+683 LVVNAKTDIL

-706 NVTIDYDVYADMTGM
+706 DVTRTYDVYADMTEM

-729 GQTGVK
+729 GETRVK

-754 KNIVLGGTDSV
+754 ENIVLGGTDSV

-770 STGTYSG
+770 STGSYSG

-786 DWVTLTLGAGQP
+786 EEVALTLGAGQP

-833 ISGRASNVDQP
+833 ISGRAANVDQS
-844 SVTQLPA
+844 SVAQLPA

-903 EFSVAANASPGGNNK
+903 EFSVSANASPGGNNK
-918 NILALIEWSKRPIIA
+918 NILALIEWSKRPIIS
-933 GQTFSETYLAL
+933 GQTFSEAYLDL
-944 VSGVGTRSSMAELQ
+944 VSGVGSRSSMSELQ

-1002 QAAQKAFDTLLQIR
+1002 QAAQKSFDTLLQIR

>member
-36 KQAVNVSESYPTQIA
+36 KQAVNVGESYPTQIA
-51 SYFIGTGSTVDNIQ
+51 SYFIGTGSTVNNIQ

-88 LIEYTERI
+88 FIEYTKRI

-129 LRNEVLN
+129 LRNEVVS
-136 SGYALASRFNTL
+136 SGQALASRFNTL
-148 STQIDAVGTESRGRL
+148 STQIDAVGTESRDRL
-163 RAALEEV
+163 GAALEEI
-170 NNLAGQL
+170 NSLAGQL

-203 TLRKLSGLSTIGVTE
+203 ILRKLSALSTIGVTE
-218 SSNGQVSVNFGGPGR
+218 SSNGQVSVNFGGAGR

-239 PSGVRKIAMISD
+239 PSGVREIAMVSD

-264 PRGSKQ
+264 PRGIKQ
-270 PLPPLSGG
+270 PLPLLSGG

-293 ARDLLDH
+293 ARDGLDH
-300 LAVQFANKVN
+300 IAVQFANKVN
-310 EVHRQGF
+310 EVHRQGL

-340 ASGTF
+340 VSGKF
-345 SVDVNVVD
+345 SVDVKVVD
-353 QTDLPTDPIKM
+353 QTDLPTDPTKI
-364 MYSES
+364 MYRES
-369 TQSWRVYTDSYLHPR
+369 TQSWLVFTDSELHP
-384 LRSTGATPTTIE
+384 E
-396 AELSDANNF
+396 AELSVANNF

-436 TMELRDPR
+436 TMELRDAR

-453 LMPAPANSGD
+453 LMPAPANSSD
-463 VSADLSYLLPSE
+463 VSAALSYLLPSE

-482 GARFSQLVPNLS
+482 GARFSQLLPNLS
-494 SNANLSLTTSSVRP
+494 SDTDLSLSTSSVRP

-513 ANTSAPTVVF
+513 ANTSAPTLVF

-539 SVHLAGTV
+539 SVHLAGTA
-547 ITGSEVAQLV
+547 ITGSEAAQLA

-567 AYNSKYL
+567 AYNSEYL
-574 NQTGSDAYLD
+574 NQTGSNAYLD

-592 GQTITEVVPE
+592 GKTITEVVPE
-602 VDSASGALVSRQIQL
+602 VDSASGDLLSRQIQM

-624 LVPSY
+624 VVPSY

-634 VDVTLIDAG
+634 AEVTLIDSG

-652 GALTLSNG
+652 GALTLSST
-660 EGLSAAKIS
+660 EVLSAAKIS
-669 SWLRSEISASGQTG
+669 AWLRSEISASGQTG
-683 LVVNAKTDVL
+683 LVVNAKTDIL

-706 NVTIDYDVYADMTGM
+706 DVTITYDVYADMTEM

-729 GQTGVK
+729 GETRVK

-754 KNIVLGGTDSV
+754 ENIVLGGTDSV

-770 STGTYSG
+770 STGSYSG

-786 DWVTLTLGAGQP
+786 EEVALTLGAGQP

-833 ISGRASNVDQP
+833 ISGRAANVDQS
-844 SVTQLPA
+844 SVAQLPA

-903 EFSVAANASPGGNNK
+903 EFSVSANASPGGNNK
-918 NILALIEWSKRPIIA
+918 NILALIEWSKRPIIS
-933 GQTFSETYLAL
+933 GQTFSEAYLDL
-944 VSGVGTRSSMAELQ
+944 VSGVGSRSSMSELQ

-1002 QAAQKAFDTLLQIR
+1002 QAAQKSFDTLLQIR

>member
-36 KQAVNVSESYPTQIA
+36 KQGVNVGESYPTQIA
-51 SYFIGTGSTVDNIQ
+51 SYFIGTGSTVNSIQ

-88 LIEYTERI
+88 FIEYTNRI

-129 LRNEVLN
+129 LRNEVVS
-136 SGYALASRFNTL
+136 SGQALASRFNTL
-148 STQIDAVGTESRGRL
+148 STQIDAVGTESRDRL
-163 RAALEEV
+163 GAALEEV

-203 TLRKLSGLSTIGVTE
+203 ILRKLSSLSTIGVTE
-218 SSNGQVSVNFGGPGR
+218 SSNGQVSVNFGGAGR

-239 PSGVRKIAMISD
+239 PSGVREIAMVSD

-270 PLPPLSGG
+270 PLPLLSGG

-293 ARDLLDH
+293 ARDGLDH
-300 LAVQFANKVN
+300 IAVQFANKVN

-327 FRVTPSYSINSEA
+327 FRITPSYSINSEA
-340 ASGTF
+340 VSGTF
-345 SVDVNVVD
+345 SVDVKVVD
-353 QTDLPTDPIKM
+353 QTDLPTDPTKM
-364 MYSES
+364 MYRES
-369 TQSWRVYTDSYLHPR
+369 TQSWLVYTDSQLHP
-384 LRSTGATPTTIE
+384 E
-396 AELSDANNF
+396 AELSVANNF

-453 LMPAPANSGD
+453 LMPAPANSSD
-463 VSADLSYLLPSE
+463 VSAALSYLLPSE

-494 SNANLSLTTSSVRP
+494 SNTNLSLTTSSVRP

-547 ITGSEVAQLV
+547 ITGSEAAQLV

-567 AYNSKYL
+567 AYNSEYL
-574 NQTGSDAYLD
+574 NQTGSNAYLD

-592 GQTITEVVPE
+592 GKTITEVVPE
-602 VDSASGALVSRQIQL
+602 IDSASGDLLSRQIQL

-624 LVPSY
+624 VVPSY

-634 VDVTLIDAG
+634 SEVTLIDAG

-652 GALTLSNG
+652 GALTLLST
-660 EGLSAAKIS
+660 EALSAAKIS
-669 SWLRSEISASGQTG
+669 AWLKSEISASGQTG
-683 LVVNAKTDVL
+683 LVVNAKTDIL
-693 VAGIDATQ
+693 VASIDATQ

-706 NVTIDYDVYADMTGM
+706 DVSIDYDVYADMTEM

-729 GQTGVK
+729 GQTGVR

-754 KNIVLGGTDSV
+754 ENIVLGGTDSV

-770 STGTYSG
+770 STGAYSG

-786 DWVTLTLGAGQP
+786 EEVALTLGAGQP

-833 ISGRASNVDQP
+833 ISGSAANVDQS
-844 SVTQLPA
+844 SVAQLPA

-903 EFSVAANASPGGNNK
+903 EFSVSANASPGGNNK
-918 NILALIEWSKRPIIA
+918 NILALIEWSKRPIIS
-933 GQTFSETYLAL
+933 GQTFSEAYLDL
-944 VSGVGTRSSMAELQ
+944 VSGVGSRSSMSELQ

-1002 QAAQKAFDTLLQIR
+1002 QAAQKSFDTLLQIR

>member
-36 KQAVNVSESYPTQIA
+36 KQGVNVGESYPTQIA
-51 SYFIGTGSTVDNIQ
+51 SYFIGTGSTVNSIQ

-88 LIEYTERI
+88 FIEYTNRI

-129 LRNEVLN
+129 LRNEVVS
-136 SGYALASRFNTL
+136 SGQALASRFNTL
-148 STQIDAVGTESRGRL
+148 STQIDAVGTESRDRL
-163 RAALEEV
+163 GAALEEI
-170 NNLAGQL
+170 NSLAGQL

-203 TLRKLSGLSTIGVTE
+203 ILRKLSALSTIGVTE
-218 SSNGQVSVNFGGPGR
+218 SSNGQVSVNFGGAGR

-239 PSGVRKIAMISD
+239 SSGVREIAMVSD

-264 PRGSKQ
+264 PRGIKQ
-270 PLPPLSGG
+270 PLPLLSGG

-293 ARDLLDH
+293 ARDGLDH
-300 LAVQFANKVN
+300 IAVQFANKVN

-340 ASGTF
+340 VSGTF
-345 SVDVNVVD
+345 SVDVKVVD
-353 QTDLPTDPIKM
+353 QTDLPTDPTKM
-364 MYSES
+364 MYRES
-369 TQSWRVYTDSYLHPR
+369 TQSWLVYTDSQLHP
-384 LRSTGATPTTIE
+384 E
-396 AELSDANNF
+396 AELSVANNF

-414 SGTPEDAD
+414 SGTPEDTD

-453 LMPAPANSGD
+453 LMPAPANSSD
-463 VSADLSYLLPSE
+463 VSAALSYLLPSE

-482 GARFSQLVPNLS
+482 GARFSQLLPNLS
-494 SNANLSLTTSSVRP
+494 SDTDLSLSTSSVRP

-513 ANTSAPTVVF
+513 ANTSAPTLVF

-539 SVHLAGTV
+539 SVHLAGTA
-547 ITGSEVAQLV
+547 ITGSEAAQLA

-567 AYNSKYL
+567 AYNSEYL
-574 NQTGSDAYLD
+574 NQTGSNAYLD

-592 GQTITEVVPE
+592 GKTITEVVPE
-602 VDSASGALVSRQIQL
+602 VDSASGNLLSRQIQM

-624 LVPSY
+624 VVPSY

-634 VDVTLIDAG
+634 AEVTLIDSG

-652 GALTLSNG
+652 GALTLSST
-660 EGLSAAKIS
+660 EVLSAAKIS
-669 SWLRSEISASGQTG
+669 AWLRSEISASGQTG
-683 LVVNAKTDVL
+683 LVVNAKTDIL

-706 NVTIDYDVYADMTGM
+706 DVTITYDVYADMTEM

-729 GQTGVK
+729 GETRVK

-754 KNIVLGGTDSV
+754 ENIVLGGTDSV

-770 STGTYSG
+770 STGSYSG

-786 DWVTLTLGAGQP
+786 EEVALTLGAGQP

-833 ISGRASNVDQP
+833 ISGRAANVDQS
-844 SVTQLPA
+844 SVAQLPA

-903 EFSVAANASPGGNNK
+903 EFSVSANASPGGNNK
-918 NILALIEWSKRPIIA
+918 NILALIEWSKRPIIS
-933 GQTFSETYLAL
+933 GQTFSEAYLDL
-944 VSGVGTRSSMAELQ
+944 VSGVGSRSSMSELQ

-1002 QAAQKAFDTLLQIR
+1002 QAAQKSFDTLLQIR

>member
-36 KQAVNVSESYPTQIA
+36 KQGVNVGESYPTQIA
-51 SYFIGTGSTVDNIQ
+51 SYFIGTGSTVNSIQ

-88 LIEYTERI
+88 FIEYTNRI

-129 LRNEVLN
+129 LRNEVVS
-136 SGYALASRFNTL
+136 SGQALASRFNTL
-148 STQIDAVGTESRGRL
+148 STQIDAVGTESRDRL
-163 RAALEEV
+163 GAALEEV

-203 TLRKLSGLSTIGVTE
+203 ILRKLSGLSTIGVTE
-218 SSNGQVSVNFGGPGR
+218 SSNGQVSVNFGGAGR

-239 PSGVRKIAMISD
+239 SSGVREIAMVSD

-264 PRGSKQ
+264 PRGIKQ
-270 PLPPLSGG
+270 PLPLLSGG

-293 ARDLLDH
+293 ARDGLDH
-300 LAVQFANKVN
+300 IAVQFANKVN

-340 ASGTF
+340 VSGTF
-345 SVDVNVVD
+345 SVDVKVVD
-353 QTDLPTDPIKM
+353 QTDLPTDPTKM
-364 MYSES
+364 MYRES
-369 TQSWRVYTDSYLHPR
+369 TQSWLVYTDSQLHP
-384 LRSTGATPTTIE
+384 E
-396 AELSDANNF
+396 AELSVANNF

-453 LMPAPANSGD
+453 LMPAPANSSD
-463 VSADLSYLLPSE
+463 VSAALSYLLPSE

-482 GARFSQLVPNLS
+482 GARFSQLLPNLS
-494 SNANLSLTTSSVRP
+494 SDTDLSLSTSSVRP

-513 ANTSAPTVVF
+513 ANTSAPTLVF

-539 SVHLAGTV
+539 SVHLAGTA
-547 ITGSEVAQLV
+547 ITGSEAAQLA

-567 AYNSKYL
+567 AYNSEYL
-574 NQTGSDAYLD
+574 NQTGSNAYLD

-592 GQTITEVVPE
+592 GKTITEVVPE
-602 VDSASGALVSRQIQL
+602 VDSASGNLLSRQIQM

-624 LVPSY
+624 VVPSY

-634 VDVTLIDAG
+634 AEVTLIDSG

-652 GALTLSNG
+652 GALTLSST
-660 EGLSAAKIS
+660 EALSAAKIS
-669 SWLRSEISASGQTG
+669 AWLRSEISASGQTG
-683 LVVNAKTDVL
+683 LVVNAKTDIL

-706 NVTIDYDVYADMTGM
+706 DVTITYDVYADMTEM

-729 GQTGVK
+729 GETRVK

-754 KNIVLGGTDSV
+754 ENIVLGGTDSV

-770 STGTYSG
+770 STGSYSG

-786 DWVTLTLGAGQP
+786 EEVALTLGAGQP

-833 ISGRASNVDQP
+833 ISGRAANVDQS
-844 SVTQLPA
+844 SVAQLPA

-903 EFSVAANASPGGNNK
+903 EFSVSANASPGGNNK
-918 NILALIEWSKRPIIA
+918 NILALIEWSKRPIIS
-933 GQTFSETYLAL
+933 GQTFSEAYLDL
-944 VSGVGTRSSMAELQ
+944 VSGVGSRSSMSELQ

-1002 QAAQKAFDTLLQIR
+1002 QAAQKSFDTLLQIR

>member
-36 KQAVNVSESYPTQIA
+36 KQGVNVGESYPTQIA
-51 SYFIGTGSTVDNIQ
+51 SYFIGTGSTVNSIQ

-88 LIEYTERI
+88 FIEYTNRI

-129 LRNEVLN
+129 LRNEVVS
-136 SGYALASRFNTL
+136 SGQALASRFNTL
-148 STQIDAVGTESRGRL
+148 STQIDAVGTESRDRL
-163 RAALEEV
+163 GAALEEV

-203 TLRKLSGLSTIGVTE
+203 ILRKLSGLSTIGVTE
-218 SSNGQVSVNFGGPGR
+218 SSNGQVSVNFGGAGR

-239 PSGVRKIAMISD
+239 SSGVREIAMVSD

-270 PLPPLSGG
+270 PLPLLSGG

-293 ARDLLDH
+293 ARDGLDH
-300 LAVQFANKVN
+300 IAVQFANKVN

-340 ASGTF
+340 VSGTF
-345 SVDVNVVD
+345 SVDVKVVD
-353 QTDLPTDPIKM
+353 QTDLPTDPTKM
-364 MYSES
+364 MYRES
-369 TQSWRVYTDSYLHPR
+369 TQSWLVYTDSQLHP
-384 LRSTGATPTTIE
+384 E
-396 AELSDANNF
+396 AELSVANNF

-453 LMPAPANSGD
+453 LMPAPANSSD
-463 VSADLSYLLPSE
+463 VSAALSYLLPSE

-482 GARFSQLVPNLS
+482 GARFSQLLPNLS
-494 SNANLSLTTSSVRP
+494 SDTDLSLSTSSVRP

-513 ANTSAPTVVF
+513 ANTSAPTLVF

-539 SVHLAGTV
+539 SVHLAGTA
-547 ITGSEVAQLV
+547 ITGSEAAQLA

-567 AYNSKYL
+567 AYNSEYL
-574 NQTGSDAYLD
+574 NQTGSNAYLD

-592 GQTITEVVPE
+592 GKTITEVVPE
-602 VDSASGALVSRQIQL
+602 VDSASGNLLSRQIQM

-624 LVPSY
+624 VVPSY

-634 VDVTLIDAG
+634 AEVTLIDSG

-652 GALTLSNG
+652 GALTLSST
-660 EGLSAAKIS
+660 EVLSAAKIS
-669 SWLRSEISASGQTG
+669 AWLRSEISASGQTG
-683 LVVNAKTDVL
+683 LVVNAKTDIL

-706 NVTIDYDVYADMTGM
+706 DVTITYDVYADMTEM

-729 GQTGVK
+729 GETRVK

-754 KNIVLGGTDSV
+754 ENIVLGGTDSV

-770 STGTYSG
+770 STGSYSG

-786 DWVTLTLGAGQP
+786 EEVALTLGAGQP

-833 ISGRASNVDQP
+833 ISGRAANVDQS
-844 SVTQLPA
+844 SVAQLPA

-903 EFSVAANASPGGNNK
+903 EFSVSANASPGG
-918 NILALIEWSKRPIIA
+918 
-933 GQTFSETYLAL
+933 
-944 VSGVGTRSSMAELQ
+944 
-958 REALQVVYDQAYNT
+958 
-972 REESSGVNLDD
+972 
-983 EAANL
+983 
-988 IRFQQAYQAAAQVI
+988 QQ
-1002 QAAQKAFDTLLQIR
+1002 

>member
-1 MSDFLSIG
+1 M
-9 ASAVNVYRQAIA
+9 
-21 TTSNNIANVNTEGYS
+21 
-36 KQAVNVSESYPTQIA
+36 
-51 SYFIGTGSTVDNIQ
+51 
-65 RSYDEFVERSL
+65 
-76 RDSAS
+76 
-81 DLQATTP
+81 
-88 LIEYTERI
+88 
-96 VDIMGSETANLTN
+96 
-109 AIEAFFNAS
+109 
-118 RSLSVDPGSIP
+118 
-129 LRNEVLN
+129 
-136 SGYALASRFNTL
+136 
-148 STQIDAVGTESRGRL
+148 
-163 RAALEEV
+163 
-170 NNLAGQL
+170 
-177 LSINKQLGR
+177 
-186 NSEKSKQ
+186 
-193 PPQLMDQRDL
+193 
-203 TLRKLSGLSTIGVTE
+203 
-218 SSNGQVSVNFGGPGR
+218 
-233 GFEIVT
+233 
-239 PSGVRKIAMISD
+239 
-251 SADPTGDV
+251 
-259 QLVID
+259 
-264 PRGSKQ
+264 
-270 PLPPLSGG
+270 
-278 EVGGLLT
+278 
-285 FRNEVAKV
+285 AKV
-293 ARDLLDH
+293 ARDGLDH
-300 LAVQFANKVN
+300 IAVQFANKVN

-340 ASGTF
+340 VSGTF
-345 SVDVNVVD
+345 SVDVKVVD
-353 QTDLPTDPIKM
+353 QTDLPTDPTKM
-364 MYSES
+364 MYRES
-369 TQSWRVYTDSYLHPR
+369 TQSWLVYTDSQLHP
-384 LRSTGATPTTIE
+384 E
-396 AELSDANNF
+396 AELSVANNF

-453 LMPAPANSGD
+453 LMPAPANSSD
-463 VSADLSYLLPSE
+463 VSAALSYLLPSE

-482 GARFSQLVPNLS
+482 GARFSQLLPNLS
-494 SNANLSLTTSSVRP
+494 SDTDLSLSTSSVRP

-513 ANTSAPTVVF
+513 ANTSAPTLVF

-539 SVHLAGTV
+539 SVHLAGTA
-547 ITGSEVAQLV
+547 ITGSEAAQLA

-567 AYNSKYL
+567 AYNSEYL
-574 NQTGSDAYLD
+574 NQTGSNAYLD

-592 GQTITEVVPE
+592 GKTITEVVPE
-602 VDSASGALVSRQIQL
+602 VDSASGNLLSRQIQM

-624 LVPSY
+624 VVPSY

-634 VDVTLIDAG
+634 AEVTLIDSG

-652 GALTLSNG
+652 GALTLSST
-660 EGLSAAKIS
+660 EALSAAKVS
-669 SWLRSEISASGQTG
+669 AWLKSEISASGQTG
-683 LVVNAKTDVL
+683 LVVNAKTDIL

-706 NVTIDYDVYADMTGM
+706 DVSIVYDVYADMTEM
-721 LTAINAVS
+721 LAAINAVS
-729 GQTGVK
+729 GETRVR

-754 KNIVLGGTDSV
+754 ENIVLGGTDSV

-770 STGTYSG
+770 STGSYSG

-786 DWVTLTLGAGQP
+786 EEVALTLGAGQP

-833 ISGRASNVDQP
+833 ISGRAANVDQS
-844 SVTQLPA
+844 SVAQLPA

-903 EFSVAANASPGGNNK
+903 EFSVSANASPGGNNK
-918 NILALIEWSKRPIIA
+918 NILALIEWSKRPIIS
-933 GQTFSETYLAL
+933 GQTFSEAYLDL
-944 VSGVGTRSSMAELQ
+944 VSGVGSRSSMSELQ

-1002 QAAQKAFDTLLQIR
+1002 QAAQKSFDTLLQIR

>member
-51 SYFIGTGSTVDNIQ
+51 SYFIGTGSTVNNIQ

-88 LIEYTERI
+88 FIEYTERI

-129 LRNEVLN
+129 LRNEVVS
-136 SGYALASRFNTL
+136 SGQALASRFNTL
-148 STQIDAVGTESRGRL
+148 STQIDAVGTESRDRL
-163 RAALEEV
+163 GAALEEV

-203 TLRKLSGLSTIGVTE
+203 ILRKLSGLSTIGVTE
-218 SSNGQVSVNFGGPGR
+218 SSNGQVSVNFGGAGR

-239 PSGVRKIAMISD
+239 SSGVREIAMVSD

-264 PRGSKQ
+264 PRGIKQ
-270 PLPPLSGG
+270 PLPLLSGG

-293 ARDLLDH
+293 ARDGLDH
-300 LAVQFANKVN
+300 IAVQFANKVN

-340 ASGTF
+340 VSGKF
-345 SVDVNVVD
+345 SVDVKVVD
-353 QTDLPTDPIKM
+353 QTDLPTDPTKM
-364 MYSES
+364 MYRES
-369 TQSWRVYTDSYLHPR
+369 TQSWLVYTDSQLHP
-384 LRSTGATPTTIE
+384 E
-396 AELSDANNF
+396 AELSVANNF

-453 LMPAPANSGD
+453 LMPAPANSSD
-463 VSADLSYLLPSE
+463 VSAALSYLLPSE

-494 SNANLSLTTSSVRP
+494 SGTNLSLTTSGVRP

-513 ANTSAPTVVF
+513 ANTSAPTLVF

-539 SVHLAGTV
+539 SVHLAGTA
-547 ITGSEVAQLV
+547 ITGSEAAQLA

-567 AYNSKYL
+567 AYNSEYL
-574 NQTGSDAYLD
+574 NQTGSNAYLD

-592 GQTITEVVPE
+592 GKTITEVVPE
-602 VDSASGALVSRQIQL
+602 VDSASGNLLSRQIQM

-624 LVPSY
+624 VVPSY

-634 VDVTLIDAG
+634 AEVTLIDAG

-652 GALTLSNG
+652 GALTLSST
-660 EGLSAAKIS
+660 EVLSAAKIS
-669 SWLRSEISASGQTG
+669 AWLRSEISASGQTG
-683 LVVNAKTDVL
+683 LVVNAKTDIL

-706 NVTIDYDVYADMTGM
+706 DVSIVYDVYADMTEM
-721 LTAINAVS
+721 LAAINAVS
-729 GQTGVK
+729 GETRVR

-754 KNIVLGGTDSV
+754 ENIVLGGTDSV

-770 STGTYSG
+770 STGSYSG

-786 DWVTLTLGAGQP
+786 EEVALTLGAGQP

-833 ISGRASNVDQP
+833 ISGRAANVDQS
-844 SVTQLPA
+844 SVAQLPA

-903 EFSVAANASPGGNNK
+903 EFSVSANASPGGNNK
-918 NILALIEWSKRPIIA
+918 NILALIEWSKRPIIS
-933 GQTFSETYLAL
+933 GQTFSEAYLDL
-944 VSGVGTRSSMAELQ
+944 VSGVGSRSSMSELQ

-1002 QAAQKAFDTLLQIR
+1002 QAAQKSFDTLLQIR

>member
-51 SYFIGTGSTVDNIQ
+51 SYFIGTGSTVNNIQ

-88 LIEYTERI
+88 FIEYTERI

-129 LRNEVLN
+129 LRNEVVS
-136 SGYALASRFNTL
+136 SGQALASRFNTL
-148 STQIDAVGTESRGRL
+148 STQIDAVGTESRDRL
-163 RAALEEV
+163 GAALEEV

-193 PPQLMDQRDL
+193 PAQLMDQRDL
-203 TLRKLSGLSTIGVTE
+203 ILRKLSSLSTIGVTE
-218 SSNGQVSVNFGGPGR
+218 SSNGQVSVNFGGAGR

-239 PSGVRKIAMISD
+239 SSGVREIAMVSD

-264 PRGSKQ
+264 PRGIKQ
-270 PLPPLSGG
+270 PLPLLSGG

-293 ARDLLDH
+293 ARDGLDH
-300 LAVQFANKVN
+300 IAVQFANKVN

-340 ASGTF
+340 VSGTF
-345 SVDVNVVD
+345 SVDVKVVD
-353 QTDLPTDPIKM
+353 QTDLPTDPTKM
-364 MYSES
+364 MYRES
-369 TQSWRVYTDSYLHPR
+369 TQSWLVYTDSQLHP
-384 LRSTGATPTTIE
+384 E
-396 AELSDANNF
+396 AELSVANNF

-453 LMPAPANSGD
+453 LMPAPANSSD
-463 VSADLSYLLPSE
+463 VSAALSYLLPSE

-482 GARFSQLVPNLS
+482 GARFSQLLPNLS
-494 SNANLSLTTSSVRP
+494 SDTDLSLSTSSVRP

-513 ANTSAPTVVF
+513 ANTSAPTLVF

-539 SVHLAGTV
+539 SVHLAGTA
-547 ITGSEVAQLV
+547 ITGSEAAQLA

-567 AYNSKYL
+567 AYNSEYL
-574 NQTGSDAYLD
+574 NQTGSNAYLD

-592 GQTITEVVPE
+592 GKTITEVVPE
-602 VDSASGALVSRQIQL
+602 VDSASGNLLSRQIQM

-624 LVPSY
+624 VVPSY

-634 VDVTLIDAG
+634 AEVTLIDAG

-652 GALTLSNG
+652 GALTLSST
-660 EGLSAAKIS
+660 EVLSAAKIS
-669 SWLRSEISASGQTG
+669 AWLRSEISASGQTG
-683 LVVNAKTDVL
+683 LVVNAKTDIL

-706 NVTIDYDVYADMTGM
+706 DVSIVYDVYADMTEM
-721 LTAINAVS
+721 LAAINAVS
-729 GQTGVK
+729 GETRVR

-754 KNIVLGGTDSV
+754 ENIVLGGTDSV

-770 STGTYSG
+770 STGSYSG

-786 DWVTLTLGAGQP
+786 EEVALTLGAGQP

-833 ISGRASNVDQP
+833 ISGRAANVDQS
-844 SVTQLPA
+844 SVAQLPA

-903 EFSVAANASPGGNNK
+903 EFSVSANASPGGNNK
-918 NILALIEWSKRPIIA
+918 NILALIEWSKRPIIS
-933 GQTFSETYLAL
+933 GQTFSEAYLDL
-944 VSGVGTRSSMAELQ
+944 VSGVGSRSSMSELQ

-1002 QAAQKAFDTLLQIR
+1002 QAAQKSFDTLLQIR

>member
-21 TTSNNIANVNTEGYS
+21 TTSNNIANVNTDGYS

-193 PPQLMDQRDL
+193 SPQLMDQRDL
-203 TLRKLSGLSTIGVTE
+203 ALRKLSGLSTIGVTE

-300 LAVQFANKVN
+300 IAVQFANKVN

-364 MYSES
+364 MYRES

-384 LRSTGATPTTIE
+384 LRSTGATSTTIE

-436 TMELRDPR
+436 TMELLDPR

-574 NQTGSDAYLD
+574 NQTGSDAYFD

-602 VDSASGALVSRQIQL
+602 VDSASGAVVSRQIQL

-903 EFSVAANASPGGNNK
+903 EFRVAENASPGGNNK
-918 NILALIEWSKRPIIA
+918 NILALIEWSKRPIIG

>member
-36 KQAVNVSESYPTQIA
+36 KQAVNVGESYPTQIA
-51 SYFIGTGSTVDNIQ
+51 SYFIGTGSTVNSIQ

-88 LIEYTERI
+88 FIEYTNRI

-129 LRNEVLN
+129 LRNEVLS
-136 SGYALASRFNTL
+136 SGQALASRFNTL
-148 STQIDAVGTESRGRL
+148 STQIDAVGTESRDRL
-163 RAALEEV
+163 GAALEEV

-203 TLRKLSGLSTIGVTE
+203 ILRKLSSLSTIGVTE
-218 SSNGQVSVNFGGPGR
+218 SSNGQVSVNFGGAGR

-239 PSGVRKIAMISD
+239 SSGVREIAMVSD

-264 PRGSKQ
+264 PRGIKQ
-270 PLPPLSGG
+270 PLPLLSGG

-293 ARDLLDH
+293 ARDGLDH
-300 LAVQFANKVN
+300 IAVQFANKVN

-340 ASGTF
+340 VSGTF
-345 SVDVNVVD
+345 SVDVKVVD
-353 QTDLPTDPIKM
+353 QTDLPTDPTKM
-364 MYSES
+364 MYRES
-369 TQSWRVYTDSYLHPR
+369 TQSWLVYTDSQLHP
-384 LRSTGATPTTIE
+384 E
-396 AELSDANNF
+396 AELSVANNF

-453 LMPAPANSGD
+453 LMPAPANSSD
-463 VSADLSYLLPSE
+463 VSAALSYLLPSE

-482 GARFSQLVPNLS
+482 GARFSQLLPNLS
-494 SNANLSLTTSSVRP
+494 SDTDLSLSTSSVRP

-513 ANTSAPTVVF
+513 ANTSAPTLVF

-539 SVHLAGTV
+539 SVHLAGTA
-547 ITGSEVAQLV
+547 ITGSEAAQLA

-567 AYNSKYL
+567 AYNSEYL
-574 NQTGSDAYLD
+574 NQTGSNAYLD

-592 GQTITEVVPE
+592 GKTITEVVPE
-602 VDSASGALVSRQIQL
+602 VDSASGNLLSRQIQL

-624 LVPSY
+624 VVPSY

-634 VDVTLIDAG
+634 AEVTLIDSG

-652 GALTLSNG
+652 GALTLSST
-660 EGLSAAKIS
+660 EVLSAAKIS
-669 SWLRSEISASGQTG
+669 AWLRSEISASGQTG
-683 LVVNAKTDVL
+683 LVVNAKTDIL

-706 NVTIDYDVYADMTGM
+706 DVSIVYDVYADMTEM

-729 GQTGVK
+729 GETRVR

-741 TAFRLTNAAGFEG
+741 TAFRLTNTAGFEG
-754 KNIVLGGTDSV
+754 ENIVLGGTDSV

-770 STGTYSG
+770 STGSYSG

-786 DWVTLTLGAGQP
+786 EEVALTLGAGQP

-833 ISGRASNVDQP
+833 ISGRAANVDQS
-844 SVTQLPA
+844 SVAQLPA

-903 EFSVAANASPGGNNK
+903 EFSVSANASPGGNNK
-918 NILALIEWSKRPIIA
+918 NILALIEWSKRPIIS
-933 GQTFSETYLAL
+933 GQTFSEAYLDL
-944 VSGVGTRSSMAELQ
+944 VSGVGSRSSMSELQ

-1002 QAAQKAFDTLLQIR
+1002 QAAQKSFDTLLQIR

>member
-36 KQAVNVSESYPTQIA
+36 KQGVNVGESYPTQIA
-51 SYFIGTGSTVDNIQ
+51 SYFIGTGSTVNSIQ

-88 LIEYTERI
+88 FIEYTNRI

-129 LRNEVLN
+129 LRNEVVS
-136 SGYALASRFNTL
+136 SGQALASRFNTL
-148 STQIDAVGTESRGRL
+148 STQIDAVGTESRDRL
-163 RAALEEV
+163 GAALEEV

-203 TLRKLSGLSTIGVTE
+203 ILRKLSGLSTIGVTE
-218 SSNGQVSVNFGGPGR
+218 SSNGQVSVNFGGAGR

-239 PSGVRKIAMISD
+239 SSGVREIAMVSD

-270 PLPPLSGG
+270 PLPLLSGG

-293 ARDLLDH
+293 ARDGLDH
-300 LAVQFANKVN
+300 IAVQFANKVN

-340 ASGTF
+340 VSGTF
-345 SVDVNVVD
+345 SVDVKVVD
-353 QTDLPTDPIKM
+353 QTDLPTDPTKM
-364 MYSES
+364 MYRES
-369 TQSWRVYTDSYLHPR
+369 TQSWLVYTDSQLHP
-384 LRSTGATPTTIE
+384 E
-396 AELSDANNF
+396 AELSVANNF

-453 LMPAPANSGD
+453 LMPAPANSSD
-463 VSADLSYLLPSE
+463 VSAALSYLLPSE

-482 GARFSQLVPNLS
+482 GARFSQLLPNLS
-494 SNANLSLTTSSVRP
+494 SDTDLSLSTSSVRP

-513 ANTSAPTVVF
+513 ANTSAPTLVF

-539 SVHLAGTV
+539 SVHLAGTA
-547 ITGSEVAQLV
+547 ITGSEAAQLA

-567 AYNSKYL
+567 AYNSEYL
-574 NQTGSDAYLD
+574 NQTGSNAYLD

-592 GQTITEVVPE
+592 GKTITEVVPE
-602 VDSASGALVSRQIQL
+602 VDSASGDLLSRQIQL

-624 LVPSY
+624 VVPSY

-634 VDVTLIDAG
+634 SEVTLIDAG

-652 GALTLSNG
+652 GALTLSST
-660 EGLSAAKIS
+660 EALSAAKIS
-669 SWLRSEISASGQTG
+669 AWLKSEISASGQTG
-683 LVVNAKTDVL
+683 LVVNAKTDIL

-706 NVTIDYDVYADMTGM
+706 DVSIVYDVYADMTEM

-729 GQTGVK
+729 GETRVR

-754 KNIVLGGTDSV
+754 ENIVLGGTDSV

-770 STGTYSG
+770 STGSYSG

-786 DWVTLTLGAGQP
+786 EEVALTLGAGQP

-833 ISGRASNVDQP
+833 ISGRAANVDQS
-844 SVTQLPA
+844 SVAQLPA

-903 EFSVAANASPGGNNK
+903 EFSVSANASPGGNNK
-918 NILALIEWSKRPIIA
+918 NILALIEWSKRPIIS
-933 GQTFSETYLAL
+933 GQTFSEAYLDL
-944 VSGVGTRSSMAELQ
+944 VSGVGSRSSMSELQ

-1002 QAAQKAFDTLLQIR
+1002 QAAQKSFDTLLQIR

>member
-36 KQAVNVSESYPTQIA
+36 KQGVNVGESYPTQIA
-51 SYFIGTGSTVDNIQ
+51 SYFIGTGSTVNSIQ

-88 LIEYTERI
+88 FIEYTNRI

-129 LRNEVLN
+129 LRNEVLS
-136 SGYALASRFNTL
+136 SGQALASRFNTL
-148 STQIDAVGTESRGRL
+148 STQIDAVGTESRDRL
-163 RAALEEV
+163 GAALEEV

-203 TLRKLSGLSTIGVTE
+203 ILRKLSGLSTIGVTE
-218 SSNGQVSVNFGGPGR
+218 SSNGQVSVNFGGAGR

-239 PSGVRKIAMISD
+239 SSGVREIAMVSD

-270 PLPPLSGG
+270 PLSLLSGG

-293 ARDLLDH
+293 ARDGLDH
-300 LAVQFANKVN
+300 IAVQFANKVN

-327 FRVTPSYSINSEA
+327 FRITPSYSINSEA
-340 ASGTF
+340 VSGTF
-345 SVDVNVVD
+345 SVDVKVVD
-353 QTDLPTDPIKM
+353 QTDLPTDPTKM
-364 MYSES
+364 MYRES
-369 TQSWRVYTDSYLHPR
+369 TQSWLVYTDSQLHP
-384 LRSTGATPTTIE
+384 E
-396 AELSDANNF
+396 AELSVANNF

-453 LMPAPANSGD
+453 LMPAPANSSD
-463 VSADLSYLLPSE
+463 VSAALSYLLPSE

-482 GARFSQLVPNLS
+482 GARFSQLLPNLS
-494 SNANLSLTTSSVRP
+494 SDTDLSLSTSSVRP

-513 ANTSAPTVVF
+513 ANTSAPTLVF

-547 ITGSEVAQLV
+547 ITGSEAAQLV

-567 AYNSKYL
+567 AYNSEYL
-574 NQTGSDAYLD
+574 NQTGSNAYLD

-592 GQTITEVVPE
+592 GKTITEVVPE
-602 VDSASGALVSRQIQL
+602 VDSASGNLLSRQIQM

-624 LVPSY
+624 VVPSY

-634 VDVTLIDAG
+634 SEVTLIDAG

-652 GALTLSNG
+652 GALTLPST
-660 EGLSAAKIS
+660 EALSAAKIS
-669 SWLRSEISASGQTG
+669 AWLKSEISASGQTG
-683 LVVNAKTDVL
+683 LVVNAKTDIL

-706 NVTIDYDVYADMTGM
+706 DVTITYDVYADMTEM

-729 GQTGVK
+729 GETRVK

-754 KNIVLGGTDSV
+754 ENIVLGGTDSV

-770 STGTYSG
+770 STGSYSG

-786 DWVTLTLGAGQP
+786 EEVALTLGAGQP

-833 ISGRASNVDQP
+833 ISGRAANVDQS
-844 SVTQLPA
+844 SVAQLPA

-903 EFSVAANASPGGNNK
+903 EFSVSANASPGGNNK
-918 NILALIEWSKRPIIA
+918 NILALIEWSKRPIIS
-933 GQTFSETYLAL
+933 GQTFSEAYLDL
-944 VSGVGTRSSMAELQ
+944 VSGVGSRSSMSELQ

-1002 QAAQKAFDTLLQIR
+1002 QAAQKSFDTLLQIR

>member
-36 KQAVNVSESYPTQIA
+36 KQGVNVGESYPTQIA
-51 SYFIGTGSTVDNIQ
+51 SYFIGTGSTVNSIQ

-88 LIEYTERI
+88 FIEYTNRI

-129 LRNEVLN
+129 LRNEVVS
-136 SGYALASRFNTL
+136 SGQALASRFNTL
-148 STQIDAVGTESRGRL
+148 STQIDAVGTESRDRL
-163 RAALEEV
+163 GAALEEV

-203 TLRKLSGLSTIGVTE
+203 ILRKLSGLSTIGVTE
-218 SSNGQVSVNFGGPGR
+218 SSNGQVSVNFGGAGR

-239 PSGVRKIAMISD
+239 SSGVREIAMVSD

-264 PRGSKQ
+264 PRGIKQ
-270 PLPPLSGG
+270 PLPLLSGG

-293 ARDLLDH
+293 ARDGLDH
-300 LAVQFANKVN
+300 IAVQFANKVN

-340 ASGTF
+340 VSGTF
-345 SVDVNVVD
+345 SVDVKVVD
-353 QTDLPTDPIKM
+353 QTDLPTDPTKM
-364 MYSES
+364 MYRES
-369 TQSWRVYTDSYLHPR
+369 TQSWLVYTDSQLHP
-384 LRSTGATPTTIE
+384 E
-396 AELSDANNF
+396 AELSVANNF

-453 LMPAPANSGD
+453 LMPAPANSSD
-463 VSADLSYLLPSE
+463 VSAALSYLLPSE

-482 GARFSQLVPNLS
+482 GARFSQLLPNLS
-494 SNANLSLTTSSVRP
+494 SDTDLSLSTSSVRP

-513 ANTSAPTVVF
+513 ANTSAPTLVF

-539 SVHLAGTV
+539 SVHLAGTA
-547 ITGSEVAQLV
+547 ITGSEAAQLV
-557 ASDAGFNAGA
+557 ASDAGFKAGA
-567 AYNSKYL
+567 AYNSEYL
-574 NQTGSDAYLD
+574 NQTGSNAYLD

-592 GQTITEVVPE
+592 GKTITEVVPE
-602 VDSASGALVSRQIQL
+602 VDSASGDLLSRQIQL

-624 LVPSY
+624 VVPSY

-634 VDVTLIDAG
+634 SEVTLIDAG

-652 GALTLSNG
+652 GALTLSST
-660 EGLSAAKIS
+660 EALSAAKIS
-669 SWLRSEISASGQTG
+669 AWLKSEISASGQTG
-683 LVVNAKTDVL
+683 LVVNAKTDIL

-706 NVTIDYDVYADMTGM
+706 DVSIDYDVYADMTEM

-729 GQTGVK
+729 GQTGVR

-754 KNIVLGGTDSV
+754 ENIVLGGTDSV

-770 STGTYSG
+770 STGSYSG

-786 DWVTLTLGAGQP
+786 EEVALTLGAGQP

-833 ISGRASNVDQP
+833 ISGRAANVDQS
-844 SVTQLPA
+844 SVAQLPA

-903 EFSVAANASPGGNNK
+903 EFSVSANASPGGNNK
-918 NILALIEWSKRPIIA
+918 NILALIEWSKRPIIS
-933 GQTFSETYLAL
+933 GQTFSEAYLDL
-944 VSGVGTRSSMAELQ
+944 VSGVGSRSSMSELQ

-1002 QAAQKAFDTLLQIR
+1002 QAAQKSFDTLLQIR

>member
-51 SYFIGTGSTVDNIQ
+51 SYFIGTGSTVNNIQ

-88 LIEYTERI
+88 FIEYTERI

-129 LRNEVLN
+129 LRNEVVS
-136 SGYALASRFNTL
+136 SGQALASRFNTL
-148 STQIDAVGTESRGRL
+148 STQIDAVGTESRDRL
-163 RAALEEV
+163 GAALEEV

-203 TLRKLSGLSTIGVTE
+203 ILRKLSGLSTIGVTE
-218 SSNGQVSVNFGGPGR
+218 SSNGQVSVNFGGAGR

-239 PSGVRKIAMISD
+239 SSGVREIAMVSD

-264 PRGSKQ
+264 PRGIKQ
-270 PLPPLSGG
+270 PLPLLSGG

-293 ARDLLDH
+293 ARDGLDH
-300 LAVQFANKVN
+300 IAVQFANKVN

-340 ASGTF
+340 VSGTF
-345 SVDVNVVD
+345 SVDVKVVD
-353 QTDLPTDPIKM
+353 QTDLPTDPTKI
-364 MYSES
+364 MYRES
-369 TQSWRVYTDSYLHPR
+369 TQSWLVYTDSQLHP
-384 LRSTGATPTTIE
+384 E
-396 AELSDANNF
+396 AELSVANNF

-453 LMPAPANSGD
+453 LMPAPANSSD
-463 VSADLSYLLPSE
+463 VSAALSYLLPSE

-482 GARFSQLVPNLS
+482 GARFSQLLPNLS
-494 SNANLSLTTSSVRP
+494 SDTDLSLSTSSVRP

-513 ANTSAPTVVF
+513 ANTSAPTLVF

-539 SVHLAGTV
+539 SVHLAGTA
-547 ITGSEVAQLV
+547 ITGSEAAQLA

-567 AYNSKYL
+567 AYNSEYL
-574 NQTGSDAYLD
+574 NQTGSNAYLD

-592 GQTITEVVPE
+592 GKTITEVVPE
-602 VDSASGALVSRQIQL
+602 VDSASGNLLSRQIQM

-624 LVPSY
+624 VVPSY

-634 VDVTLIDAG
+634 AEVTLIDSG

-652 GALTLSNG
+652 GALTLSST
-660 EGLSAAKIS
+660 EVLSAAKIS
-669 SWLRSEISASGQTG
+669 AWLRSEISASGQTG
-683 LVVNAKTDVL
+683 LVVNAKTDIL

-706 NVTIDYDVYADMTGM
+706 DVSIVYDVYADMTEM
-721 LTAINAVS
+721 LAAINAVS
-729 GQTGVK
+729 GETRVR

-754 KNIVLGGTDSV
+754 ENIVLGGTDSV

-770 STGTYSG
+770 STGSYSG

-786 DWVTLTLGAGQP
+786 EEVALTLGAGQP

-833 ISGRASNVDQP
+833 ISGRAANVDQS
-844 SVTQLPA
+844 SVAQLPA

-903 EFSVAANASPGGNNK
+903 EFSVSANASPGGNNK
-918 NILALIEWSKRPIIA
+918 NILALIEWSKRPIIS
-933 GQTFSETYLAL
+933 GQTFSEAYLDL
-944 VSGVGTRSSMAELQ
+944 VSGVGSRSSMSELQ
-958 REALQVVYDQAYNT
+958 REALQVVYDQAYNA

-1002 QAAQKAFDTLLQIR
+1002 QAAQKSFDTLLQIR

>member
-36 KQAVNVSESYPTQIA
+36 KQGVNVGESYPTQIA
-51 SYFIGTGSTVDNIQ
+51 SYFIGTGSTVNSIQ

-88 LIEYTERI
+88 FIEYTNRI

-129 LRNEVLN
+129 LRNEVLS
-136 SGYALASRFNTL
+136 SGQALASRFNTL
-148 STQIDAVGTESRGRL
+148 STQIDAVGTESRDRL
-163 RAALEEV
+163 GAALEEV

-203 TLRKLSGLSTIGVTE
+203 ILRKLSGLSTIGVTE
-218 SSNGQVSVNFGGPGR
+218 SSNGQVSVNFGGAGR

-239 PSGVRKIAMISD
+239 SSGVREIAMVSD

-264 PRGSKQ
+264 PRGIKQ
-270 PLPPLSGG
+270 PLPLLSGG

-293 ARDLLDH
+293 ARDGLDH
-300 LAVQFANKVN
+300 IAVQFANKVN

-340 ASGTF
+340 VSGTF
-345 SVDVNVVD
+345 SVDVKVVD
-353 QTDLPTDPIKM
+353 QTDLPTDPTKM
-364 MYSES
+364 MYRES
-369 TQSWRVYTDSYLHPR
+369 TQSWLVYTDSQLHP
-384 LRSTGATPTTIE
+384 E
-396 AELSDANNF
+396 AELSVANNF

-453 LMPAPANSGD
+453 LMPAPANSSD
-463 VSADLSYLLPSE
+463 VSAALSYLLPSE

-482 GARFSQLVPNLS
+482 GARFSQLLPNLS
-494 SNANLSLTTSSVRP
+494 SDTDLSLSTSSVRP

-513 ANTSAPTVVF
+513 ANTSAPTLVF

-539 SVHLAGTV
+539 SVHLAGTA
-547 ITGSEVAQLV
+547 ITGSEAAQLA

-567 AYNSKYL
+567 AYNSEYL
-574 NQTGSDAYLD
+574 NQTGSNAYLD

-592 GQTITEVVPE
+592 GKTITEVVPE
-602 VDSASGALVSRQIQL
+602 VDSASGDLLSRQIQM

-624 LVPSY
+624 VVPSY

-634 VDVTLIDAG
+634 AEVTLIDSG

-652 GALTLSNG
+652 GALTLSST
-660 EGLSAAKIS
+660 EALSAAKIS
-669 SWLRSEISASGQTG
+669 AWLRSEISASGQTG
-683 LVVNAKTDVL
+683 LVVNAKTDIL

-706 NVTIDYDVYADMTGM
+706 DVTITYDVYADMTEM

-729 GQTGVK
+729 GETRVK

-754 KNIVLGGTDSV
+754 ENIVLGGTDSV

-770 STGTYSG
+770 STGSYSG

-786 DWVTLTLGAGQP
+786 EEVALTLGAGQP

-833 ISGRASNVDQP
+833 ISGRAANVDQS
-844 SVTQLPA
+844 SVAQLPA

-903 EFSVAANASPGGNNK
+903 EFSVSANASPGGNNK
-918 NILALIEWSKRPIIA
+918 NILALIEWSKRPIIS
-933 GQTFSETYLAL
+933 GQTFSEAYLDL
-944 VSGVGTRSSMAELQ
+944 VSGVGSRSSMSELQ

-1002 QAAQKAFDTLLQIR
+1002 QAAQKSFDTLLQIR

>member
-51 SYFIGTGSTVDNIQ
+51 SYFIGTGSTVNNIQ

-88 LIEYTERI
+88 FIEYTERI

-129 LRNEVLN
+129 LRNEVVS
-136 SGYALASRFNTL
+136 SGQALASRFNTL
-148 STQIDAVGTESRGRL
+148 STQIDAVGTESRDRL
-163 RAALEEV
+163 GAALEEV

-203 TLRKLSGLSTIGVTE
+203 ILRKLSGLSTIGVTE
-218 SSNGQVSVNFGGPGR
+218 SSNGQVSVNFGGAGR

-239 PSGVRKIAMISD
+239 SSGVREIAMVSD

-264 PRGSKQ
+264 PRGIKQ
-270 PLPPLSGG
+270 PLPLLSGG

-293 ARDLLDH
+293 ARDGLDH
-300 LAVQFANKVN
+300 IAVQFANKVN

-340 ASGTF
+340 VSGTF
-345 SVDVNVVD
+345 SVDVKVVD
-353 QTDLPTDPIKM
+353 QTDLPTDPTKI
-364 MYSES
+364 MYRES
-369 TQSWRVYTDSYLHPR
+369 TQSWLVYTDSQLHP
-384 LRSTGATPTTIE
+384 E
-396 AELSDANNF
+396 AELSVANNF

-453 LMPAPANSGD
+453 LMPAPANSSD
-463 VSADLSYLLPSE
+463 VSAALSYLLPSE

-482 GARFSQLVPNLS
+482 GARFSQLLPNLS
-494 SNANLSLTTSSVRP
+494 SDTDLSLSTSSVRP

-513 ANTSAPTVVF
+513 ANTSAPTLVF

-539 SVHLAGTV
+539 SVHLAGTA
-547 ITGSEVAQLV
+547 ITGSEAAQLA

-567 AYNSKYL
+567 AYNSEYL
-574 NQTGSDAYLD
+574 NQTGSNAYLD

-592 GQTITEVVPE
+592 GKTITEVVPE
-602 VDSASGALVSRQIQL
+602 VDSASGNLLSRQIQM

-624 LVPSY
+624 VVPSY

-634 VDVTLIDAG
+634 AEVTLIDSG

-652 GALTLSNG
+652 GALTLSST
-660 EGLSAAKIS
+660 EVLSAAKIS
-669 SWLRSEISASGQTG
+669 AWLRSEISASGQTG
-683 LVVNAKTDVL
+683 LVVNAKTDIL

-706 NVTIDYDVYADMTGM
+706 DVSIVYDVYADMTEM
-721 LTAINAVS
+721 LAAINAVS
-729 GQTGVK
+729 GETRVR

-754 KNIVLGGTDSV
+754 ENIVLGGTDSV

-770 STGTYSG
+770 STGSYSG

-786 DWVTLTLGAGQP
+786 EEVALTLGAGQP

-833 ISGRASNVDQP
+833 ISGRAANVDQS
-844 SVTQLPA
+844 SVAQLPA

-903 EFSVAANASPGGNNK
+903 EFSVSANASPGGNNK
-918 NILALIEWSKRPIIA
+918 NILALIEWSKRPIIS
-933 GQTFSETYLAL
+933 GQTFSEAYLDL
-944 VSGVGTRSSMAELQ
+944 VSGVGSRSSMSELQ

-1002 QAAQKAFDTLLQIR
+1002 QAAQKSFDTLLQIR

>member
-21 TTSNNIANVNTEGYS
+21 TTSNNISNVNTEGYS
-36 KQAVNVSESYPTQIA
+36 KQSVNVSESYPTQIA
-51 SYFIGTGSTVDNIQ
+51 SYFIGTGSNVESIQ

-76 RDSAS
+76 RDSSS

-88 LIEYTERI
+88 FIEYTERI

-109 AIEAFFNAS
+109 AIDAFFNTS

-129 LRNEVLN
+129 LRNEVLS
-136 SGYALASRFNTL
+136 SGQALASRFNAL
-148 STQIDAVGTESRGRL
+148 STQIDAVGTESKARL
-163 RAALEEV
+163 GAALHEV
-170 NNLAGQL
+170 NSLAAQL

-186 NSEKSKQ
+186 NSEKTKQ

-203 TLRKLSGLSTIGVTE
+203 ILRKLSGLSTIGVTE
-218 SSNGQVSVNFGGPGR
+218 SSNGQVSVNFGGQGR

-239 PSGVRKIAMISD
+239 PSGVRKIAMFSD

-293 ARDLLDH
+293 ARDGLDH
-300 LAVQFANKVN
+300 IAVQFANKVN
-310 EVHRQGF
+310 EVHKQGF

-353 QTDLPTDPIKM
+353 QTDLPTDPTKM
-364 MYSES
+364 MYRES
-369 TQSWRVYTDSYLHPR
+369 TQSWLVYTDSQLHP
-384 LRSTGATPTTIE
+384 E
-396 AELSDANNF
+396 AELTDANNF

-422 TIILSPKNRAADTF
+422 TIILSPNNRAADTF

-463 VSADLSYLLPSE
+463 VSAALSYLLPSE

-494 SNANLSLTTSSVRP
+494 SNANLALTTSSVRP

-567 AYNSKYL
+567 AYNSEYL

-592 GQTITEVVPE
+592 GQTITQVVPE

-629 TNSSG
+629 TNNSG

-652 GALTLSNG
+652 GALTLANG
-660 EGLSAAKIS
+660 EELSAAKVS
-669 SWLRSEISASGQTG
+669 AWLGSEISASGQTG

-693 VAGIDATQ
+693 VAGIDAAQ
-701 TLEIN
+701 TLKIN
-706 NVTIDYDVYADMTGM
+706 DVTIDYDVSADMTEM

-754 KNIVLGGTDSV
+754 ENIVLGGTDSV

-786 DWVTLTLGAGQP
+786 EEVALTLGAGQP

-833 ISGRASNVDQP
+833 ISGRAANVDQS
-844 SVTQLPA
+844 SVAQLPA

-903 EFSVAANASPGGNNK
+903 EFSVSANASPGGNNK
-918 NILALIEWSKRPIIA
+918 NILALIEWSKRPIIS
-933 GQTFSETYLAL
+933 GQTFSEAYLDL
-944 VSGVGTRSSMAELQ
+944 VSGVGSRSSMSELQ
-958 REALQVVYDQAYNT
+958 REVLQVVYDQAYNT

-1002 QAAQKAFDTLLQIR
+1002 QAAQKSFDTLLQIR

>member
-36 KQAVNVSESYPTQIA
+36 KQGVNVGESYPTQIA
-51 SYFIGTGSTVDNIQ
+51 SYFIGTGSTVNSIQ

-88 LIEYTERI
+88 FIEYTNRI

-129 LRNEVLN
+129 LRNEVVS
-136 SGYALASRFNTL
+136 SGQALASRFNTL
-148 STQIDAVGTESRGRL
+148 STQIDAVGTESRDRL
-163 RAALEEV
+163 GAALEEV

-203 TLRKLSGLSTIGVTE
+203 ILRKLSGLSTIGVTE
-218 SSNGQVSVNFGGPGR
+218 SSNGQVSVNFGGAGR

-239 PSGVRKIAMISD
+239 SSGVREIAMVSD

-264 PRGSKQ
+264 PRGIKQ
-270 PLPPLSGG
+270 PLPLLSGG

-293 ARDLLDH
+293 ARDGLDH
-300 LAVQFANKVN
+300 IAVQFANKVN

-340 ASGTF
+340 VSGTF
-345 SVDVNVVD
+345 SVDVKVVD
-353 QTDLPTDPIKM
+353 QTDLPTDPTKM
-364 MYSES
+364 MYRES
-369 TQSWRVYTDSYLHPR
+369 TQSWLVYTDSQLHP
-384 LRSTGATPTTIE
+384 E
-396 AELSDANNF
+396 AELSVANNF

-453 LMPAPANSGD
+453 LMPAPANSSD
-463 VSADLSYLLPSE
+463 VSAALSYLLPSE

-482 GARFSQLVPNLS
+482 GARFSQLLPNLS
-494 SNANLSLTTSSVRP
+494 SDTDLSLSTSSVRP

-513 ANTSAPTVVF
+513 ANTSAPTLVF

-539 SVHLAGTV
+539 SVHLAGTA
-547 ITGSEVAQLV
+547 ITGSEAAQLA

-567 AYNSKYL
+567 AYNSEYL
-574 NQTGSDAYLD
+574 NQTGSNAYLD

-592 GQTITEVVPE
+592 GKTITEVVPE
-602 VDSASGALVSRQIQL
+602 VDSASGDLLSRQIQM

-624 LVPSY
+624 VVPSY

-634 VDVTLIDAG
+634 AEVTLIDSG

-652 GALTLSNG
+652 GALTLSST
-660 EGLSAAKIS
+660 EVLSAAKIS
-669 SWLRSEISASGQTG
+669 AWLRSEISASGQTG
-683 LVVNAKTDVL
+683 LVVNAKTDIL

-706 NVTIDYDVYADMTGM
+706 DVTITYDVYADMTEM

-729 GQTGVK
+729 GETRVK

-754 KNIVLGGTDSV
+754 ENIVLGGTDSV

-770 STGTYSG
+770 STGSYSG

-786 DWVTLTLGAGQP
+786 EEVALTLGAGQP

-833 ISGRASNVDQP
+833 ISGRAANVDQS
-844 SVTQLPA
+844 SVAQLPA

-903 EFSVAANASPGGNNK
+903 EFSVSANASPGGNNK
-918 NILALIEWSKRPIIA
+918 NILALIEWSKRPIIS
-933 GQTFSETYLAL
+933 GQTFSEAYLDL
-944 VSGVGTRSSMAELQ
+944 VSGVGSRSSMSELQ

-1002 QAAQKAFDTLLQIR
+1002 QAAQKSFDTLLQIR

>member
-36 KQAVNVSESYPTQIA
+36 KQGVNVGESYPTQIA
-51 SYFIGTGSTVDNIQ
+51 SYFIGTGSTVNSIQ

-88 LIEYTERI
+88 FIEYTNRI

-129 LRNEVLN
+129 LRNEVLS
-136 SGYALASRFNTL
+136 SGQALASRFNTL
-148 STQIDAVGTESRGRL
+148 STQIDAVGTESRDRL
-163 RAALEEV
+163 GAALEEV

-203 TLRKLSGLSTIGVTE
+203 ILRKLSGLSTIGVTE
-218 SSNGQVSVNFGGPGR
+218 SSNGQVSVNFGGAGR

-239 PSGVRKIAMISD
+239 SSGVREIAMVSD

-264 PRGSKQ
+264 PRGIKQ
-270 PLPPLSGG
+270 PLPLLSGG

-293 ARDLLDH
+293 ARDGLDH
-300 LAVQFANKVN
+300 IAVQFANKVN

-340 ASGTF
+340 VSGTF
-345 SVDVNVVD
+345 SVDVKVVD
-353 QTDLPTDPIKM
+353 QTDLPTDPTKM
-364 MYSES
+364 MYRES
-369 TQSWRVYTDSYLHPR
+369 TQSWLVYTDSQLHP
-384 LRSTGATPTTIE
+384 E
-396 AELSDANNF
+396 AELSVANNF

-453 LMPAPANSGD
+453 LMPAPANSSD
-463 VSADLSYLLPSE
+463 VSAALSYLLPSE

-482 GARFSQLVPNLS
+482 GARFSQLLPNLS
-494 SNANLSLTTSSVRP
+494 SDTDLSLSTSSVRP

-513 ANTSAPTVVF
+513 ANTSAPTLVF

-539 SVHLAGTV
+539 SVHLAGTA
-547 ITGSEVAQLV
+547 ITGSEAAQLA

-567 AYNSKYL
+567 AYNSEYL
-574 NQTGSDAYLD
+574 NQTGSNAYLD

-592 GQTITEVVPE
+592 GKTITEVVPE
-602 VDSASGALVSRQIQL
+602 VDSASGDLLSRQIQM

-624 LVPSY
+624 VVPSY

-634 VDVTLIDAG
+634 AEVTLIDSG

-652 GALTLSNG
+652 GALTLSST
-660 EGLSAAKIS
+660 EVLSAAKIS
-669 SWLRSEISASGQTG
+669 AWLRSEISASGQTG
-683 LVVNAKTDVL
+683 LVVNAKTDIL

-706 NVTIDYDVYADMTGM
+706 DVTITYDVYADMTEM

-729 GQTGVK
+729 GETRVK

-754 KNIVLGGTDSV
+754 ENIVLGGTDSV

-770 STGTYSG
+770 STGSYSG

-786 DWVTLTLGAGQP
+786 EEVALTLGAGQP

-833 ISGRASNVDQP
+833 ISGRAANVDQS
-844 SVTQLPA
+844 SVAQLPA

-903 EFSVAANASPGGNNK
+903 EFSVSANASPGGNNK
-918 NILALIEWSKRPIIA
+918 NILALIEWSKRPIIS
-933 GQTFSETYLAL
+933 GQTFSEAYLDL
-944 VSGVGTRSSMAELQ
+944 VSGVGSRSSMSELQ

-1002 QAAQKAFDTLLQIR
+1002 QAAQKSFDTLLQIR

>member
-36 KQAVNVSESYPTQIA
+36 KQGVNVGESYPTQIA
-51 SYFIGTGSTVDNIQ
+51 SYFIGTGSTVNSIQ

-88 LIEYTERI
+88 FIEYTNRI

-129 LRNEVLN
+129 LRNEVLS
-136 SGYALASRFNTL
+136 SGQALASRFNTL

-163 RAALEEV
+163 GAALEEV

-203 TLRKLSGLSTIGVTE
+203 ILRKLSGLSTIGVTE
-218 SSNGQVSVNFGGPGR
+218 SSNGQVSVNFGGAGR

-239 PSGVRKIAMISD
+239 SSGVREIAMVSD

-270 PLPPLSGG
+270 PLPLLSGG

-293 ARDLLDH
+293 ARDGLDH
-300 LAVQFANKVN
+300 IAVQFANKVN

-340 ASGTF
+340 VSGTF
-345 SVDVNVVD
+345 SVDVKVVD
-353 QTDLPTDPIKM
+353 QTDLPTDPTKM
-364 MYSES
+364 MYRES
-369 TQSWRVYTDSYLHPR
+369 TQSWLVYTDSQLHP
-384 LRSTGATPTTIE
+384 E
-396 AELSDANNF
+396 AELSVANNF

-453 LMPAPANSGD
+453 LMPAPANSSD
-463 VSADLSYLLPSE
+463 VSAALSYLLPSE

-494 SNANLSLTTSSVRP
+494 SNTNLSLTTSSVRP

-539 SVHLAGTV
+539 SVHLAGTA
-547 ITGSEVAQLV
+547 ITGSEAAQLA

-567 AYNSKYL
+567 AYNSEYL
-574 NQTGSDAYLD
+574 NQTGSNAYLD

-592 GQTITEVVPE
+592 GKTITEVVPE
-602 VDSASGALVSRQIQL
+602 VDSASGNLLSRQIQM

-624 LVPSY
+624 VVPSY

-634 VDVTLIDAG
+634 SEVTLIDAG

-652 GALTLSNG
+652 GALTLPST
-660 EGLSAAKIS
+660 EALSAAKIS
-669 SWLRSEISASGQTG
+669 AWLKSEISASGQTG
-683 LVVNAKTDVL
+683 LVVNAKTDIL

-706 NVTIDYDVYADMTGM
+706 DVTITYDVYADMTEM

-729 GQTGVK
+729 GETRVK

-754 KNIVLGGTDSV
+754 ENIVLGGTDSI

-770 STGTYSG
+770 STGAYSG

-786 DWVTLTLGAGQP
+786 EEVALTLGAGQP

-833 ISGRASNVDQP
+833 ISGRAANVDQS
-844 SVTQLPA
+844 SVAQLPA

-903 EFSVAANASPGGNNK
+903 EFSVSANASPGGNNK
-918 NILALIEWSKRPIIA
+918 NILALIEWSKRPIIS
-933 GQTFSETYLAL
+933 GQTFSEAYLDL
-944 VSGVGTRSSMAELQ
+944 VSGVGSRSSMSELQ

-1002 QAAQKAFDTLLQIR
+1002 QAAQKSFDTLLQIR

>member
-51 SYFIGTGSTVDNIQ
+51 SYFIGTGSTVNNIQ

-88 LIEYTERI
+88 FIEYTERI

-129 LRNEVLN
+129 LRNEVVS
-136 SGYALASRFNTL
+136 SGQALASRFNTL
-148 STQIDAVGTESRGRL
+148 STQIDAVGTESRDRL
-163 RAALEEV
+163 GAALEEV

-203 TLRKLSGLSTIGVTE
+203 ILRKLSGLSTIGVTE
-218 SSNGQVSVNFGGPGR
+218 SSNGQVSVNFGGAGR

-239 PSGVRKIAMISD
+239 SSGVREIAMVSD

-264 PRGSKQ
+264 PRGIKQ
-270 PLPPLSGG
+270 PLPLLSGG

-293 ARDLLDH
+293 ARDGLDH
-300 LAVQFANKVN
+300 IAVQFANKVN

-340 ASGTF
+340 VSGTF
-345 SVDVNVVD
+345 SVDVKVVD
-353 QTDLPTDPIKM
+353 QTDLPTDPTKM
-364 MYSES
+364 MYRES
-369 TQSWRVYTDSYLHPR
+369 TQSWLVYTDSQLHP
-384 LRSTGATPTTIE
+384 E
-396 AELSDANNF
+396 AELSVANNF

-453 LMPAPANSGD
+453 LMPAPANSSD
-463 VSADLSYLLPSE
+463 VSAALSYLLPSE

-482 GARFSQLVPNLS
+482 GARFSQLLPNLS
-494 SNANLSLTTSSVRP
+494 SDTDLSLSTSSVRP

-513 ANTSAPTVVF
+513 VNTSAPTLVF

-539 SVHLAGTV
+539 SVHLAGTA
-547 ITGSEVAQLV
+547 ITGSEAAQLA

-567 AYNSKYL
+567 AYNSEYL
-574 NQTGSDAYLD
+574 NQTGSNAYLD

-592 GQTITEVVPE
+592 GKTITEVVPE
-602 VDSASGALVSRQIQL
+602 VDSASGNLLSRQIQM

-624 LVPSY
+624 VVPSY

-634 VDVTLIDAG
+634 AEVTLIDSG

-652 GALTLSNG
+652 GALTLSST
-660 EGLSAAKIS
+660 EVLSAAKIS
-669 SWLRSEISASGQTG
+669 AWLKSEISASGQTG
-683 LVVNAKTDVL
+683 LVVNAKTDIL

-706 NVTIDYDVYADMTGM
+706 DVSIVYDVYADMTEM

-729 GQTGVK
+729 GETRVR

-754 KNIVLGGTDSV
+754 ENIVLGGTDSV

-770 STGTYSG
+770 STGSYSG

-786 DWVTLTLGAGQP
+786 EEVALTLGAGQP

-833 ISGRASNVDQP
+833 ISGRAANVDQS
-844 SVTQLPA
+844 SVAQLPA

-903 EFSVAANASPGGNNK
+903 EFSVSANASPGGNNK
-918 NILALIEWSKRPIIA
+918 NILALIEWSKRPIIS
-933 GQTFSETYLAL
+933 GQTFSEAYLDL
-944 VSGVGTRSSMAELQ
+944 VSGVGSRSSMSELQ
-958 REALQVVYDQAYNT
+958 REALQVVYDQAYNA

-1002 QAAQKAFDTLLQIR
+1002 QAAQKSFDTLLQIR

>member
-36 KQAVNVSESYPTQIA
+36 KQGVNVGESYPTQIA
-51 SYFIGTGSTVDNIQ
+51 SYFIGTGSTVNSIQ

-88 LIEYTERI
+88 FIEYTNRI

-129 LRNEVLN
+129 LRNEVLS
-136 SGYALASRFNTL
+136 SGQALASRFNTL
-148 STQIDAVGTESRGRL
+148 STQIDAVGTESRDRL
-163 RAALEEV
+163 GAALEEV

-203 TLRKLSGLSTIGVTE
+203 ILRKLSGLSTIGVTE
-218 SSNGQVSVNFGGPGR
+218 SSNGQVSVNFGGAGR

-239 PSGVRKIAMISD
+239 SSGVREIAMVSD

-270 PLPPLSGG
+270 PLPLLSGG

-293 ARDLLDH
+293 ARDGLDH
-300 LAVQFANKVN
+300 IAVQFANKVN

-327 FRVTPSYSINSEA
+327 FRITPSYSINSEA
-340 ASGTF
+340 VSGTF
-345 SVDVNVVD
+345 SVDVKVVD
-353 QTDLPTDPIKM
+353 QTDLPTDPTKM
-364 MYSES
+364 MYRES
-369 TQSWRVYTDSYLHPR
+369 TQSWLVYTDSQLHP
-384 LRSTGATPTTIE
+384 E
-396 AELSDANNF
+396 AELSVANNF

-453 LMPAPANSGD
+453 LMPAPANSSD
-463 VSADLSYLLPSE
+463 VSAALSYLLPSE

-482 GARFSQLVPNLS
+482 GARFSQLLPNLS
-494 SNANLSLTTSSVRP
+494 SDTDLSLSTSSVRP

-539 SVHLAGTV
+539 SVHLAGTA
-547 ITGSEVAQLV
+547 ITGSEAAQLA

-567 AYNSKYL
+567 AYNSEYL
-574 NQTGSDAYLD
+574 NQTGSNAYLD

-592 GQTITEVVPE
+592 GKTITEVVPE
-602 VDSASGALVSRQIQL
+602 VDSASGNLLSRQIQM

-624 LVPSY
+624 VVPSY

-634 VDVTLIDAG
+634 AEVTLIDSG

-652 GALTLSNG
+652 GALTLSST
-660 EGLSAAKIS
+660 EALSAAKVS
-669 SWLRSEISASGQTG
+669 AWLKSEISASGQTG
-683 LVVNAKTDVL
+683 LVVNAKTDIL

-706 NVTIDYDVYADMTGM
+706 DVTITYDVYADMTEM

-729 GQTGVK
+729 GETRVK

-754 KNIVLGGTDSV
+754 ENIVLGGTDSV

-770 STGTYSG
+770 STGSYSG

-786 DWVTLTLGAGQP
+786 EEVALTLGAGQP

-833 ISGRASNVDQP
+833 ISGSAANVDQS
-844 SVTQLPA
+844 SVAQLPA

-903 EFSVAANASPGGNNK
+903 EFSVSANASPGGNNK
-918 NILALIEWSKRPIIA
+918 NILALIEWSKRPIIS
-933 GQTFSETYLAL
+933 GQTFSEAYLDL
-944 VSGVGTRSSMAELQ
+944 VSGVGSRSSMSELQ

-1002 QAAQKAFDTLLQIR
+1002 QAAQKSFDTLLQIR

>member
-36 KQAVNVSESYPTQIA
+36 KQGVNVGESYPTQIA
-51 SYFIGTGSTVDNIQ
+51 SYFIGTGSTVNSIQ

-88 LIEYTERI
+88 FIEYTNRI

-129 LRNEVLN
+129 LRNEVLS
-136 SGYALASRFNTL
+136 SGQALASRFNTL
-148 STQIDAVGTESRGRL
+148 STQIDAVGTESRDRL
-163 RAALEEV
+163 GAALEEV

-203 TLRKLSGLSTIGVTE
+203 ILRKLSGLSTIGVTE
-218 SSNGQVSVNFGGPGR
+218 SSNGQVSVNFGGAGR

-239 PSGVRKIAMISD
+239 SSGVREIAMVSD

-270 PLPPLSGG
+270 PLPLLSGG

-293 ARDLLDH
+293 ARDGLDH
-300 LAVQFANKVN
+300 IAVQFANKVN

-340 ASGTF
+340 VSGTF
-345 SVDVNVVD
+345 SVDVKVVD
-353 QTDLPTDPIKM
+353 QTDLPTDPTKM
-364 MYSES
+364 MYRES
-369 TQSWRVYTDSYLHPR
+369 TQSWLVYTDSQLHP
-384 LRSTGATPTTIE
+384 E
-396 AELSDANNF
+396 AELSVANNF

-453 LMPAPANSGD
+453 LMPAPANSSD
-463 VSADLSYLLPSE
+463 VSAALSYLLPSE

-482 GARFSQLVPNLS
+482 GARFSQLLPNLS
-494 SNANLSLTTSSVRP
+494 SDTDLSLSTSSVRP

-539 SVHLAGTV
+539 SVHLAGTA
-547 ITGSEVAQLV
+547 ITGSEAAQLA

-567 AYNSKYL
+567 AYNSEYL
-574 NQTGSDAYLD
+574 NQTGSNAYLD

-592 GQTITEVVPE
+592 GKTITEVVPE
-602 VDSASGALVSRQIQL
+602 VDSASGNLLSRQIQL

-624 LVPSY
+624 VVPSY

-634 VDVTLIDAG
+634 SEVTLIDAG

-652 GALTLSNG
+652 GALTLSST
-660 EGLSAAKIS
+660 EALSAAKIS
-669 SWLRSEISASGQTG
+669 AWLKSEISASGQTG
-683 LVVNAKTDVL
+683 LVVNAKTDIL

-706 NVTIDYDVYADMTGM
+706 DVTITYDVYADMTEM

-729 GQTGVK
+729 GETRVK

-754 KNIVLGGTDSV
+754 ENIVLGGTDSV

-770 STGTYSG
+770 STGSYSG

-786 DWVTLTLGAGQP
+786 EEVALTLGAGQP

-833 ISGRASNVDQP
+833 ISGRAANVDQS
-844 SVTQLPA
+844 SVAQLPA

-903 EFSVAANASPGGNNK
+903 EFSVSANASPGGNNK
-918 NILALIEWSKRPIIA
+918 NILALIEWSKRPIIS
-933 GQTFSETYLAL
+933 GQTFSEAYLDL
-944 VSGVGTRSSMAELQ
+944 VSGVGSRSSMSELQ

-1002 QAAQKAFDTLLQIR
+1002 QAAQKSFDTLLQIR

>member
-36 KQAVNVSESYPTQIA
+36 KQAVNVGESYPTQIA
-51 SYFIGTGSTVDNIQ
+51 SYFIGTGSTVNSIQ

-88 LIEYTERI
+88 FIEYTNRI

-129 LRNEVLN
+129 LRNEVLS
-136 SGYALASRFNTL
+136 SGQALASRFNTL
-148 STQIDAVGTESRGRL
+148 STQIDAVGTESRDRL
-163 RAALEEV
+163 GAALEEV

-203 TLRKLSGLSTIGVTE
+203 ILRKLSSLSTIGVTE
-218 SSNGQVSVNFGGPGR
+218 SSNGQVSVNFGGAGR

-239 PSGVRKIAMISD
+239 SSGVREIAMVSD

-264 PRGSKQ
+264 PRGIKQ
-270 PLPPLSGG
+270 PLPLLSGG

-293 ARDLLDH
+293 ARDGLDH
-300 LAVQFANKVN
+300 IAVQFANKVN

-340 ASGTF
+340 VSGTF
-345 SVDVNVVD
+345 SVDVKVVD
-353 QTDLPTDPIKM
+353 QTDLPTDPTKM
-364 MYSES
+364 MYRES
-369 TQSWRVYTDSYLHPR
+369 TQSWLVYTDSQLHP
-384 LRSTGATPTTIE
+384 E
-396 AELSDANNF
+396 AELSVANNF

-453 LMPAPANSGD
+453 LMPAPANSSD
-463 VSADLSYLLPSE
+463 VSAALSYLLPSE

-482 GARFSQLVPNLS
+482 GARFSQLLPNLS
-494 SNANLSLTTSSVRP
+494 SDTDLSLSTSSVRP

-513 ANTSAPTVVF
+513 ANTSAPTLVF

-539 SVHLAGTV
+539 SVHLAGTA
-547 ITGSEVAQLV
+547 ITGSEAAQLA

-567 AYNSKYL
+567 AYNSEYL
-574 NQTGSDAYLD
+574 NQTGSNAYLD

-592 GQTITEVVPE
+592 GKTITEVVPE
-602 VDSASGALVSRQIQL
+602 VDSASGNLLSRQIQL

-624 LVPSY
+624 VVPSY
-629 TNSSG
+629 TNGSG
-634 VDVTLIDAG
+634 SEVTLIDAG
-643 DLTLNGQSL
+643 DLTLNGKSL
-652 GALTLSNG
+652 GALTLSST
-660 EGLSAAKIS
+660 EALSAAKIS
-669 SWLRSEISASGQTG
+669 AWLKSEISASGQTG
-683 LVVNAKTDVL
+683 LVVNAKTDIL

-706 NVTIDYDVYADMTGM
+706 DVSIVYDVYADMTEM

-729 GQTGVK
+729 GETRVR

-741 TAFRLTNAAGFEG
+741 TAFRLTNTAGFEG
-754 KNIVLGGTDSV
+754 ENIVLGGTDSV

-770 STGTYSG
+770 STGSYSG

-786 DWVTLTLGAGQP
+786 EEVALTLGAGQP

-833 ISGRASNVDQP
+833 ISGRAANVDQS
-844 SVTQLPA
+844 SVAQLPA

-903 EFSVAANASPGGNNK
+903 EFSVSANASPGGNNK
-918 NILALIEWSKRPIIA
+918 NILALIEWSKRPIIS
-933 GQTFSETYLAL
+933 GQTFSEAYLDL
-944 VSGVGTRSSMAELQ
+944 VSGVGSRSSMSELQ

-1002 QAAQKAFDTLLQIR
+1002 QAAQKSFDTLLQIR

>member
-193 PPQLMDQRDL
+193 SPQLMDQRDL

-300 LAVQFANKVN
+300 IAVQFANKVN

-364 MYSES
+364 MYRES

-436 TMELRDPR
+436 TMELLDPR

-903 EFSVAANASPGGNNK
+903 EFRVAENASPGGNNK

>member
-51 SYFIGTGSTVDNIQ
+51 SYFIGTGSTVNNIQ

-88 LIEYTERI
+88 FIEYTERI

-129 LRNEVLN
+129 LRNEVVS
-136 SGYALASRFNTL
+136 SGQALASRFNTL
-148 STQIDAVGTESRGRL
+148 STQIDAVGTESRDRL
-163 RAALEEV
+163 GAALEEV

-203 TLRKLSGLSTIGVTE
+203 ILRKLSGLSTIGVTE
-218 SSNGQVSVNFGGPGR
+218 SSNGQVSVNFGGAGR

-239 PSGVRKIAMISD
+239 SSGVREIAMVSD

-264 PRGSKQ
+264 PRGIKQ
-270 PLPPLSGG
+270 PLPLLSGG

-293 ARDLLDH
+293 ARDGLDH
-300 LAVQFANKVN
+300 IAVQFANKVN

-340 ASGTF
+340 VSGTF
-345 SVDVNVVD
+345 SVDVKVVD
-353 QTDLPTDPIKM
+353 QTDLPTDPTKM
-364 MYSES
+364 MYRES
-369 TQSWRVYTDSYLHPR
+369 TQSWLVYTDSQLHP
-384 LRSTGATPTTIE
+384 E
-396 AELSDANNF
+396 AELSVANNF

-453 LMPAPANSGD
+453 LMPAPANSSD
-463 VSADLSYLLPSE
+463 VSAALSYLLPSE

-482 GARFSQLVPNLS
+482 GARFSQLLPNLS
-494 SNANLSLTTSSVRP
+494 SDTDLSLSTSSVRP

-513 ANTSAPTVVF
+513 ANTSAPTLVF

-539 SVHLAGTV
+539 SVHLAGTA
-547 ITGSEVAQLV
+547 ITGSEAAQLA

-567 AYNSKYL
+567 AYNSEYL
-574 NQTGSDAYLD
+574 NQTGSNAYLD

-592 GQTITEVVPE
+592 GKTITEVVPE
-602 VDSASGALVSRQIQL
+602 VDSASGNLLSRQIQM

-624 LVPSY
+624 VVPSY

-634 VDVTLIDAG
+634 AEVTLIDSG

-652 GALTLSNG
+652 GALTLSST
-660 EGLSAAKIS
+660 EVLSAAKIS
-669 SWLRSEISASGQTG
+669 AWLRSEISASGQTG
-683 LVVNAKTDVL
+683 LVVNAKTDIL

-706 NVTIDYDVYADMTGM
+706 DVSIVYDVYADMTEM
-721 LTAINAVS
+721 LAAINAVS
-729 GQTGVK
+729 SETRVR

-754 KNIVLGGTDSV
+754 ENIVLGGTDSV

-770 STGTYSG
+770 STGSYSG

-786 DWVTLTLGAGQP
+786 EEVALTLGAGQP

-833 ISGRASNVDQP
+833 ISGRAANVDQS
-844 SVTQLPA
+844 SVAQLPA

-903 EFSVAANASPGGNNK
+903 EFSVSANASPGGNNK
-918 NILALIEWSKRPIIA
+918 NILALIEWSKRPIIS
-933 GQTFSETYLAL
+933 GQTFSDAYLDL
-944 VSGVGTRSSMAELQ
+944 VSGVGSRSSMSELQ

-1002 QAAQKAFDTLLQIR
+1002 QAAQKSFDTLLQIR

>member
-51 SYFIGTGSTVDNIQ
+51 SYFIGTGSTVNNIQ

-88 LIEYTERI
+88 FIEYTERI

-129 LRNEVLN
+129 LRNEVVS
-136 SGYALASRFNTL
+136 SGQALASRFNTL
-148 STQIDAVGTESRGRL
+148 STQIDAVGTESRDRL
-163 RAALEEV
+163 GAALEEV

-203 TLRKLSGLSTIGVTE
+203 ILRKLSALSTIGVTE
-218 SSNGQVSVNFGGPGR
+218 SSNGQVSVNFGGAGR

-239 PSGVRKIAMISD
+239 SSGVREIAMVSD

-264 PRGSKQ
+264 PRGIKQ
-270 PLPPLSGG
+270 PLPLLSGG

-293 ARDLLDH
+293 ARDGLDH
-300 LAVQFANKVN
+300 IAVQFANKVN

-340 ASGTF
+340 VSGTF
-345 SVDVNVVD
+345 SVDVKVVD
-353 QTDLPTDPIKM
+353 QTDLPTDPTKI
-364 MYSES
+364 MYRES
-369 TQSWRVYTDSYLHPR
+369 TQSWLVFTDSELHP
-384 LRSTGATPTTIE
+384 E
-396 AELSDANNF
+396 AELSVANNF

-453 LMPAPANSGD
+453 LMPAPANSSD
-463 VSADLSYLLPSE
+463 VSAALSYLLPSE

-482 GARFSQLVPNLS
+482 GARFSQLLPNLS
-494 SNANLSLTTSSVRP
+494 SDTDLSLSTSSVRP

-513 ANTSAPTVVF
+513 ANTSAPTLVF

-539 SVHLAGTV
+539 SVHLAGTA
-547 ITGSEVAQLV
+547 ITGSEAAQLA

-567 AYNSKYL
+567 AYNSEYL
-574 NQTGSDAYLD
+574 NQTGSNAYLD

-592 GQTITEVVPE
+592 GKTITEVVPE
-602 VDSASGALVSRQIQL
+602 VDSASGNLLSRQIQM

-624 LVPSY
+624 VVPSY

-634 VDVTLIDAG
+634 AEVTLIDSG

-652 GALTLSNG
+652 GALTLSST
-660 EGLSAAKIS
+660 EVLSAAKIS
-669 SWLRSEISASGQTG
+669 AWLRSEISASGQTG
-683 LVVNAKTDVL
+683 LVVNAKTDIL

-706 NVTIDYDVYADMTGM
+706 DVSIVYDVYADMTEM
-721 LTAINAVS
+721 LAAINAVS
-729 GQTGVK
+729 GETRVR

-754 KNIVLGGTDSV
+754 ENIVLGGTDSV

-770 STGTYSG
+770 STGSYSG

-786 DWVTLTLGAGQP
+786 EEVALTLGAGQP

-833 ISGRASNVDQP
+833 ISGRAANVDQS
-844 SVTQLPA
+844 SVAQLPA

-903 EFSVAANASPGGNNK
+903 EFSVSANASPGGNNK
-918 NILALIEWSKRPIIA
+918 NILALIEWSKRPIIS
-933 GQTFSETYLAL
+933 GQTFSEAYLDL
-944 VSGVGTRSSMAELQ
+944 VSGVGSRSSMSELQ

-1002 QAAQKAFDTLLQIR
+1002 QAAQKSFDTLLQIR